1 MCNRFISINAFLA
14 VTFLCLFSCTNSPEM
29 TKKDSNKA
37 FVDSL
42 MSNLSLEDKVGE
54 MTQLTLGMLCDGSG
68 PYSLDE
74 PHTLNEEKLK
84 TAIVDLKIGSILNSG
99 GHSYSPTKWNSLIQ
113 SIQSAAMN
121 EKTSGIPILYGIDAI
136 HGATYTAGSDLCPQ
150 QIGLAATWNTDLVR
164 KIAENAAK
172 DVYESGIPWNF
183 SPVLDLGID
192 PRWPRFWETFGE
204 DPLLTSDMG
213 EAMVLGYQEGPYPIA
228 ATLKHFYGYGM
239 PLSGK
244 DRTPAWIP
252 ERQLR
257 EYFLPPFE
265 RAINAGAKTIMVNS
279 GELNGIPV
287 HVNKKL
293 LHDLLRVE
301 LGFEGVLVTDW
312 EDIKYLVSRHK
323 VAENY
328 RDAVKLA
335 INAGIDMSMVP
346 TDLEFPGILLSL
358 VQDGEISVA
367 RIDESVRRILHL
379 KLALGLFQN
388 SIPKT
393 SAKTSDEG
401 DSKNIALQA
410 AEESI
415 TLLKNDDEILP
426 LDLGSKILV
435 TGPTANSLLAL
446 NGGWSG
452 TWQGDD
458 PAYSN
463 SERPNAA
470 EALIKKYGKDQVINF
485 PLEMDFDGSDIVKIV
500 SEIKLQKPDCAILFL
515 GEMPYTE
522 TPGNIEDLEL
532 FQNQKDLA
540 TALEATGIKT
550 IYVFIE
556 GRPRTF
562 NEIEPLA
569 DGIVMAYLPGDY
581 GGVAL
586 SNVISGEINPT
597 GRLPF
602 TWPKHAS
609 SHIPYFRKHTEDIHT
624 DFSLNAFNPQF
635 HFGYGLSYCEASV
648 DSMSIDKSSYLLD
661 DTIELTVSISNK
673 NDCEATEIIQVYVS
687 DLVASITPSVE
698 RLREYKKVTIGPNE
712 AFDVTIKIP
721 VKNLGFVGIDHSYI
735 IEPGNFK
742 IRINQISK
750 TFDLFE
756 Q

>member
-1 MCNRFISINAFLA
+1 MF
-14 VTFLCLFSCTNSPEM
+14 LFSCNNSGEM
-29 TKKDSNKA
+29 PTKDRSQI
-37 FVDSL
+37 FLDSL
-42 MSNLSLEDKVGE
+42 MRTLSIEDKVGE

-68 PYSLDE
+68 PYTLDE

-84 TAIVDLKIGSILNSG
+84 KAIVDLKIGSILNSG
-99 GHSYSPTKWNSLIQ
+99 GHAYSSSKWNALIQ
-113 SIQSAAMN
+113 GIQDAATK
-121 EKTSGIPILYGIDAI
+121 EKTSGIPVLYGIDAI
-136 HGATYTAGSDLCPQ
+136 HGATYTSDADLSPQ
-150 QIGLAATWNTDLVR
+150 QIGLAATWNTELVR
-164 KIAENAAK
+164 KIAESSAK

-213 EAMVLGYQEGPYPIA
+213 EAMLLGYQEGPYPIA

-265 RAINAGAKTIMVNS
+265 RAINAGAKSIMVNS

-287 HVNKKL
+287 HINKKI
-293 LHDLLRVE
+293 LHDLLRSE

-335 INAGIDMSMVP
+335 IDAGIDMSMVP
-346 TDLEFPGILLSL
+346 TDLEFPGILLDL
-358 VQDGEISVA
+358 IKDGEISEA

-379 KLALGLFQN
+379 KLELGLFEN
-388 SIPKT
+388 PIPTT
-393 SAKTSDEG
+393 SVITSEEPDV
-401 DSKNIALQA
+401 KNYARQA

-415 TLLKNDDEILP
+415 TLLKNESNALP
-426 LDLGSKILV
+426 IGLDRKILV

-458 PAYSN
+458 PNYSN

-470 EALIKKYGKDQVINF
+470 EALIQKFGQDNVINF
-485 PLEMDFDGSDIVKIV
+485 PLEMDFDESDIDKIV
-500 SEIKLQKPDCAILFL
+500 SETRSQKPDYAILFL

-522 TPGNIEDLEL
+522 TPGNIEDLAL

-540 TALEATGIKT
+540 TALKSTGVKI

-569 DGIVMAYLPGDY
+569 DGILMAYLPGDY

-586 SNVISGEINPT
+586 SDIISGDVNPT

-602 TWPKHAS
+602 TWPKNAS

-635 HFGYGLSYCEASV
+635 NFGDGLSYCAASI
-648 DSMSIDKSSYLLD
+648 DSISIDKSSYLID
-661 DTIELTVSISNK
+661 DTIKLTVSISNK
-673 NDCEATEIIQVYVS
+673 SECVATEVIQVYIS

-698 RLREYKKVTIGPNE
+698 RLRHYKKVNIEPNE
-712 AFDVTIKIP
+712 TLDVAMRIP
-721 VKNLGFVGIDHSYI
+721 IRDLGFIGIDNSYI
-735 IEPGNFK
+735 IESGNFK
-742 IRINQISK
+742 IRVNSFAK
-750 TFDLFE
+750 TFDLIK
-756 Q
+756 

>member
-1 MCNRFISINAFLA
+1 MSIRPIHINALLAISILF
-14 VTFLCLFSCTNSPEM
+14 LFSCNNSATIPTKDTNQV
-29 TKKDSNKA
+29 
-37 FVDSL
+37 FLDSL
-42 MSNLSLEDKVGE
+42 MSTLSIEDKVGE
-54 MTQLTLGMLCDGSG
+54 MTQLTLSMLCDGSG
-68 PYSLDE
+68 PYTLDE

-99 GHSYSPTKWNSLIQ
+99 GHSYSSSKWNSLIQ
-113 SIQSAAMN
+113 GIQAAATQ
-121 EKTSGIPILYGIDAI
+121 EKTSGIPVLYGIDAI
-136 HGATYTAGSDLCPQ
+136 HGATYTSGADLSPQ
-150 QIGLAATWNTDLVR
+150 QIGLAATWNTELVR
-164 KIAENAAK
+164 KVAENSAK

-183 SPVLDLGID
+183 SPVLDLGLD

-265 RAINAGAKTIMVNS
+265 RAINAGAKSIMVNS

-287 HVNKKL
+287 HINKKL

-328 RDAVKLA
+328 REAVKLA
-335 INAGIDMSMVP
+335 IDAGIDMSMVP
-346 TDLEFPGILLSL
+346 TDLEFPGILLDL
-358 VQDGEISVA
+358 IKDGEISEA

-379 KLALGLFQN
+379 KLELGLFEN
-388 SIPKT
+388 PIPT
-393 SAKTSDEG
+393 TRAITSD
-401 DSKNIALQA
+401 DVDVKNYTLQA
-410 AEESI
+410 AQESI
-415 TLLKNDDEILP
+415 TLLKNESEALP
-426 LDLGSKILV
+426 IDLDRKILV

-458 PAYSN
+458 SKYSN

-470 EALIKKYGKDQVINF
+470 EALIQKFGQDNVINF
-485 PLEMDFDGSDIVKIV
+485 PLDMDFDESDIEKIV
-500 SEIKLQKPDCAILFL
+500 LETKLQKPDYAILFL

-540 TALEATGIKT
+540 TALKSTGTKI

-562 NEIEPLA
+562 NEIESMA
-569 DGIVMAYLPGDY
+569 DGILMAYLPGDF

-586 SNVISGEINPT
+586 SEIISGEVNPT

-635 HFGYGLSYCEASV
+635 HFGDGLSYCQASI
-648 DSMSIDKSSYLLD
+648 DSITIDKSSYLID
-661 DTIELTVSISNK
+661 DTIELTVSVSNK
-673 NDCEATEIIQVYVS
+673 SDCDATEIIQVYIS

-698 RLREYKKVTIGPNE
+698 RLRHYKKVNIGPNE
-712 AFDVTIKIP
+712 TLDFAMRIP
-721 VKNLGFVGIDHSYI
+721 LKDLGFIGIDNSYV
-735 IEPGNFK
+735 IESGRFK
-742 IRINQISK
+742 IRVNTSSK
-750 TFDLFE
+750 TFDLIK
-756 Q
+756 

>member
-1 MCNRFISINAFLA
+1 MSIRPIYINALLAISILF
-14 VTFLCLFSCTNSPEM
+14 LFSCNNSGTMP
-29 TKKDSNKA
+29 TKEKDQV
-37 FVDSL
+37 FLDSL
-42 MSNLSLEDKVGE
+42 MRTLSIEDKVGE

-68 PYSLDE
+68 PYTLDE

-84 TAIVDLKIGSILNSG
+84 KAIVDLKIGSILNSG
-99 GHSYSPTKWNSLIQ
+99 GHAYSSSKWNALIQ
-113 SIQSAAMN
+113 DIQEAATQ
-121 EKTSGIPILYGIDAI
+121 EKTSGIPVLYGIDAI
-136 HGATYTAGSDLCPQ
+136 HGATYTSGAELSPQ
-150 QIGLAATWNTDLVR
+150 QIGLAATWNTELVR

-183 SPVLDLGID
+183 SPVLDLGLD

-265 RAINAGAKTIMVNS
+265 RAINAGAKSIMVNS

-287 HVNKKL
+287 HINKKL

-335 INAGIDMSMVP
+335 IDAGIDMSMVP
-346 TDLEFPGILLSL
+346 TDLEFPGILLDL
-358 VQDGEISVA
+358 IKEGEISEA

-379 KLALGLFQN
+379 KLELGLFEN
-388 SIPKT
+388 PIPTT
-393 SAKTSDEG
+393 SAIISEEG
-401 DSKNIALQA
+401 DLKNYTLQA
-410 AEESI
+410 AQESI
-415 TLLKNDDEILP
+415 TLLKNKSEILP
-426 LDLGSKILV
+426 IGLDQKILV

-458 PAYSN
+458 PKYSN

-470 EALIKKYGKDQVINF
+470 EALTQKFGQDNVINL
-485 PLEMDFDGSDIVKIV
+485 PLDMDFDDSDIEKIV
-500 SEIKLQKPDCAILFL
+500 SETKLQKPDYAILFL

-522 TPGNIEDLEL
+522 TPGNIEDLAL

-540 TALEATGIKT
+540 TALKSTGIKI

-562 NEIEPLA
+562 NDIEPMA
-569 DGIVMAYLPGDY
+569 DGILMAYLPGDY

-586 SNVISGEINPT
+586 SEIICGDVNPT

-635 HFGYGLSYCEASV
+635 NFGDGLSYCQASI
-648 DSMSIDKSSYLLD
+648 DSITIDKSSYLID
-661 DTIELTVSISNK
+661 ETIELTVSVSNK
-673 NDCEATEIIQVYVS
+673 SECEATEVIQVYIS

-698 RLREYKKVTIGPNE
+698 RLRHYKKINIGPNE
-712 AFDVTIKIP
+712 TLDVAMRIP
-721 VKNLGFVGIDHSYI
+721 LKDLGFIGIDHSYI
-735 IEPGNFK
+735 IESGSFK
-742 IRINQISK
+742 IRVNTSSK
-750 TFDLFE
+750 TFDLIK
-756 Q
+756 

>member
-1 MCNRFISINAFLA
+1 MPTKDRDQVFL
-14 VTFLCLFSCTNSPEM
+14 
-29 TKKDSNKA
+29 
-37 FVDSL
+37 DSL
-42 MSNLSLEDKVGE
+42 MRTLSIEDKVGE

-68 PYSLDE
+68 PYTLDE

-84 TAIVDLKIGSILNSG
+84 KAIVDLKIGSILNSG
-99 GHSYSPTKWNSLIQ
+99 GHAYSSSKWNALIQ
-113 SIQSAAMN
+113 GIQDAATK
-121 EKTSGIPILYGIDAI
+121 EKTSGIPVLYGIDAI
-136 HGATYTAGSDLCPQ
+136 HGATYTSDADLSPQ
-150 QIGLAATWNTDLVR
+150 QIGLAATWNTELVR
-164 KIAENAAK
+164 KIAESSAK

-265 RAINAGAKTIMVNS
+265 RAINAGAKSIMVNS

-287 HVNKKL
+287 HINKKI
-293 LHDLLRVE
+293 LHDLLRSE

-335 INAGIDMSMVP
+335 IDAGIDMSMVP
-346 TDLEFPGILLSL
+346 TDLEFPGILLDL
-358 VQDGEISVA
+358 IKDGEISEA

-379 KLALGLFQN
+379 KLELGLFEN
-388 SIPKT
+388 PIPTT
-393 SAKTSDEG
+393 SAITFEEIDL
-401 DSKNIALQA
+401 KNYTRQA
-410 AEESI
+410 AQESI
-415 TLLKNDDEILP
+415 TLLKNESEALP
-426 LDLGSKILV
+426 IGVDRKILV

-458 PAYSN
+458 PNYSN

-470 EALIKKYGKDQVINF
+470 EALIQKFGQDNVINF
-485 PLEMDFDGSDIVKIV
+485 PLEMDFDESDIDKIV
-500 SEIKLQKPDCAILFL
+500 SETKSQKPDYAILFL

-522 TPGNIEDLEL
+522 TPGNIEDLAL
-532 FQNQKDLA
+532 FQNQKNLA
-540 TALEATGIKT
+540 TALKSTGVKI

-556 GRPRTF
+556 GRPRIF

-569 DGIVMAYLPGDY
+569 DGILMAYLPGDY

-586 SNVISGEINPT
+586 SEIISGDVNPT

-602 TWPKHAS
+602 TWPKNAS

-635 HFGYGLSYCEASV
+635 NFGDGLSYCTSSI
-648 DSMSIDKSSYLLD
+648 DSISIDKSSYLID
-661 DTIELTVSISNK
+661 DTIKLTVSVSNK
-673 NDCEATEIIQVYVS
+673 SDCVATEVIQVYIS

-698 RLREYKKVTIGPNE
+698 RLRQYKKVSIDPNE
-712 AFDVTIKIP
+712 TLDVAMRIPIKD
-721 VKNLGFVGIDHSYI
+721 LGFIGIDNSYI
-735 IEPGNFK
+735 IESGNFK
-742 IRINQISK
+742 IRVNTFSK
-750 TFDLFE
+750 TFDLIK
-756 Q
+756 

>member
-1 MCNRFISINAFLA
+1 MPTKDRDQVFL
-14 VTFLCLFSCTNSPEM
+14 
-29 TKKDSNKA
+29 
-37 FVDSL
+37 DSL
-42 MSNLSLEDKVGE
+42 MRTLSIEDKVGE

-68 PYSLDE
+68 PYTLDE
-74 PHTLNEEKLK
+74 PHTLNDEKLK
-84 TAIVDLKIGSILNSG
+84 KAIVDLKIGSILNSG
-99 GHSYSPTKWNSLIQ
+99 GHAYSSSKWNALIQ
-113 SIQSAAMN
+113 GIQDAATK
-121 EKTSGIPILYGIDAI
+121 EKTSGIPVLYGIDAI
-136 HGATYTAGSDLCPQ
+136 HGATYTSDADLSPQ
-150 QIGLAATWNTDLVR
+150 QIGLAATWNTELVR
-164 KIAENAAK
+164 KIAESSAK

-265 RAINAGAKTIMVNS
+265 RAINAGAKSIMVNS

-287 HVNKKL
+287 HINKKI
-293 LHDLLRVE
+293 LHDLLRSE

-335 INAGIDMSMVP
+335 IDAGIDMSMVP
-346 TDLEFPGILLSL
+346 TDLEFPGILLDL
-358 VQDGEISVA
+358 IKDGEISEA

-379 KLALGLFQN
+379 KLELGLFEN
-388 SIPKT
+388 PIPTT
-393 SAKTSDEG
+393 SAITFEEIDL
-401 DSKNIALQA
+401 KNYTRQA
-410 AEESI
+410 AQESI
-415 TLLKNDDEILP
+415 TLLKNESEALP
-426 LDLGSKILV
+426 IGVDRKILV

-458 PAYSN
+458 PNYSN

-470 EALIKKYGKDQVINF
+470 EALIQKFGQDNVINF
-485 PLEMDFDGSDIVKIV
+485 PLEMDFDESDIDKIV
-500 SEIKLQKPDCAILFL
+500 SETKSQKPDYAILFL

-522 TPGNIEDLEL
+522 TPGNIEDLAL
-532 FQNQKDLA
+532 FQNQKNLA
-540 TALEATGIKT
+540 TALKSTGVKI

-556 GRPRTF
+556 GRPRIF

-569 DGIVMAYLPGDY
+569 DGILMAYLPGDY

-586 SNVISGEINPT
+586 SEIISGDVNPT

-602 TWPKHAS
+602 TWPKNAS

-635 HFGYGLSYCEASV
+635 NFGDGLSYCTASI
-648 DSMSIDKSSYLLD
+648 DSISIDKSSYLID
-661 DTIELTVSISNK
+661 DTIKLTVSVSNK
-673 NDCEATEIIQVYVS
+673 SDCVATEVIQVYIS

-698 RLREYKKVTIGPNE
+698 RLRQYKKVSIDPNE
-712 AFDVTIKIP
+712 TLDVAMRIPIKD
-721 VKNLGFVGIDHSYI
+721 LGFIGIDNSYI
-735 IEPGNFK
+735 IESGNFK
-742 IRINQISK
+742 IRVNTFSK
-750 TFDLFE
+750 TFDLIK
-756 Q
+756 

>member
-1 MCNRFISINAFLA
+1 MSIRPIYINALLAISILF
-14 VTFLCLFSCTNSPEM
+14 LFSCNNSATIPTKDTNQV
-29 TKKDSNKA
+29 
-37 FVDSL
+37 FLDSL
-42 MSNLSLEDKVGE
+42 MRTLSIEDKVGE
-54 MTQLTLGMLCDGSG
+54 MTQLTLSMLCDGSG
-68 PYSLDE
+68 PYTLDE

-99 GHSYSPTKWNSLIQ
+99 GHSYSSSKWNSLIQ
-113 SIQSAAMN
+113 GIQAAATQ
-121 EKTSGIPILYGIDAI
+121 EKTSGIPVLYGIDAI
-136 HGATYTAGSDLCPQ
+136 HGATYTSGADLSPQ
-150 QIGLAATWNTDLVR
+150 QIGLAATWNTELVR
-164 KIAENAAK
+164 KVAENSAK

-183 SPVLDLGID
+183 SPVLDLGLD

-265 RAINAGAKTIMVNS
+265 RAINAGAKSIMVNS

-287 HVNKKL
+287 HINKKL

-328 RDAVKLA
+328 REAVKLA
-335 INAGIDMSMVP
+335 IEAGIDMSMVP
-346 TDLEFPGILLSL
+346 TDLEFPGILLDL
-358 VQDGEISVA
+358 IKDGEISEA

-379 KLALGLFQN
+379 KLELGLFEN
-388 SIPKT
+388 PIPTTRAFT
-393 SAKTSDEG
+393 SEEG
-401 DSKNIALQA
+401 DVKNYTLQA
-410 AEESI
+410 AQESI
-415 TLLKNDDEILP
+415 TLLKNESEALP
-426 LDLGSKILV
+426 IDLDRKILV

-458 PAYSN
+458 PKYSN

-470 EALIKKYGKDQVINF
+470 EALIQKFGQDNVINF
-485 PLEMDFDGSDIVKIV
+485 PLDMDFDESDIEKIV
-500 SEIKLQKPDCAILFL
+500 LETKLQKPDYAILFL

-540 TALEATGIKT
+540 TALKSTGIKI

-562 NEIEPLA
+562 NEIESMA
-569 DGIVMAYLPGDY
+569 DGILMAYLPGDY

-586 SNVISGEINPT
+586 SEIISGEVNPT

-635 HFGYGLSYCEASV
+635 NFGDGLSYCQASI
-648 DSMSIDKSSYLLD
+648 DSITIDKSSYLID
-661 DTIELTVSISNK
+661 DTIELTVSVSNK
-673 NDCEATEIIQVYVS
+673 SDCDATEVIQVYIS

-698 RLREYKKVTIGPNE
+698 RLRHYKKVNIGPNE
-712 AFDVTIKIP
+712 TLEFAMRIP
-721 VKNLGFVGIDHSYI
+721 LKDLGFIGIDNSYV
-735 IEPGNFK
+735 IESGRFK
-742 IRINQISK
+742 IRVNTSSK
-750 TFDLFE
+750 TFDLIK
-756 Q
+756 

>member
-1 MCNRFISINAFLA
+1 MSIRPIYINALLAISILF
-14 VTFLCLFSCTNSPEM
+14 LFSCNNSGTMP
-29 TKKDSNKA
+29 TKEKDQV
-37 FVDSL
+37 FLDSL
-42 MSNLSLEDKVGE
+42 MRTLSIEDKVGE

-68 PYSLDE
+68 PYTLDE

-84 TAIVDLKIGSILNSG
+84 KAIVDLKIGSILNSG
-99 GHSYSPTKWNSLIQ
+99 GHAYSSSKWNALIQ
-113 SIQSAAMN
+113 DIQEAATQ
-121 EKTSGIPILYGIDAI
+121 EKTSGIPVLYGIDAI
-136 HGATYTAGSDLCPQ
+136 HGATYTSGAELSPQ
-150 QIGLAATWNTDLVR
+150 QIGLAATWNTELVR

-183 SPVLDLGID
+183 SPVLDLGLD

-265 RAINAGAKTIMVNS
+265 RAINAGAKSIMVNS

-287 HVNKKL
+287 HINKKL

-335 INAGIDMSMVP
+335 IDAGIDMSMVP
-346 TDLEFPGILLSL
+346 TDLEFPGILLDL
-358 VQDGEISVA
+358 IKEGEISEA

-379 KLALGLFQN
+379 KLELGLFENPIPTN
-388 SIPKT
+388 SAII
-393 SAKTSDEG
+393 SEEG
-401 DSKNIALQA
+401 DLKNYTLQA
-410 AEESI
+410 AQESI
-415 TLLKNDDEILP
+415 TLLKNKSEILP
-426 LDLGSKILV
+426 IGLDQKILV

-458 PAYSN
+458 PKYSN

-470 EALIKKYGKDQVINF
+470 EALTQKFGQDNVINL
-485 PLEMDFDGSDIVKIV
+485 PLDMDFDDSDIEKIV
-500 SEIKLQKPDCAILFL
+500 SETKLQKPDYAILFL

-522 TPGNIEDLEL
+522 TPGNIEDLAL

-540 TALEATGIKT
+540 TALKSTGIKI

-562 NEIEPLA
+562 NDIEPMA
-569 DGIVMAYLPGDY
+569 DGILMAYLPGDY

-586 SNVISGEINPT
+586 SEIICGDVNPT

-635 HFGYGLSYCEASV
+635 NFGDGLSYCQASI
-648 DSMSIDKSSYLLD
+648 DSITIDKSSYLID
-661 DTIELTVSISNK
+661 ETIELTVSVSNK
-673 NDCEATEIIQVYVS
+673 SECEATEVIQVYIS

-698 RLREYKKVTIGPNE
+698 RLRHYKKINIGPNE
-712 AFDVTIKIP
+712 TLDVAMRIP
-721 VKNLGFVGIDHSYI
+721 LKDLGFIGIDNSYI
-735 IEPGNFK
+735 IEAGSFK
-742 IRINQISK
+742 MRVNTISK
-750 TFDLFE
+750 TFDLIK
-756 Q
+756 

>member
-1 MCNRFISINAFLA
+1 MSLRPICINALLA
-14 VTFLCLFSCTNSPEM
+14 LSILFLFSCNNSATIPTKDTNQV
-29 TKKDSNKA
+29 
-37 FVDSL
+37 FLDSL
-42 MSNLSLEDKVGE
+42 MRTLSLEDKVGE

-68 PYSLDE
+68 PYTLDE

-99 GHSYSPTKWNSLIQ
+99 GHAYSSSKWNSLIQ
-113 SIQSAAMN
+113 GIQVAATQG
-121 EKTSGIPILYGIDAI
+121 KTSGIPVLYGIDAI
-136 HGATYTAGSDLCPQ
+136 HGATYTSGAELSPQ
-150 QIGLAATWNTDLVR
+150 QIGLAATWNTELVR
-164 KIAENAAK
+164 KISENAAK
-172 DVYESGIPWNF
+172 DVYESAIPWNF
-183 SPVLDLGID
+183 SPVLDLGLD

-265 RAINAGAKTIMVNS
+265 RAIKAGAKSIMVNS

-287 HVNKKL
+287 HINKKL

-301 LGFEGVLVTDW
+301 LGFDGVLVTDW

-335 INAGIDMSMVP
+335 VDAGIDMSMVP
-346 TDLEFPGILLSL
+346 TDLEFPGILLDL
-358 VQDGEISVA
+358 IKDGEISEA
-367 RIDESVRRILHL
+367 RIDESVRRILQL
-379 KLALGLFQN
+379 KLELGLFEN
-388 SIPKT
+388 PIPKT
-393 SAKTSDEG
+393 SDFTSEEG
-401 DSKNIALQA
+401 DGKNYTRQA
-410 AEESI
+410 AQESI
-415 TLLKNDDEILP
+415 TLLKNESQALP
-426 LDLGSKILV
+426 IDLDRKILV

-458 PAYSN
+458 PKYSN

-470 EALIKKYGKDQVINF
+470 EALIQKFGQDNVINF
-485 PLEMDFDGSDIVKIV
+485 PLDMDFDASDIEKVV
-500 SEIKLQKPDCAILFL
+500 FETKLQNPDYAILFL

-522 TPGNIEDLEL
+522 TPGNIEDLAL

-540 TALEATGIKT
+540 TALKSTGLKI

-562 NEIEPLA
+562 NDIESMA
-569 DGIVMAYLPGDY
+569 DGILMAYLPGDY

-586 SNVISGEINPT
+586 SEIISGDINPT

-635 HFGYGLSYCEASV
+635 NFGHGLSYCTASV
-648 DSMSIDKSSYLLD
+648 DSIKIDKSSYLID
-661 DTIELTVSISNK
+661 DTIELTVSVSNK
-673 NDCEATEIIQVYVS
+673 SECDATEVIQVYIS

-698 RLREYKKVTIGPNE
+698 RLRQYKKINIGPNE
-712 AFDVTIKIP
+712 TLDVAMRIP
-721 VKNLGFVGIDHSYI
+721 LKDLGFIGPDNAYI
-735 IEPGNFK
+735 IESGRFK
-742 IRINQISK
+742 IRVNTSSK
-750 TFDLFE
+750 TFDLIK
-756 Q
+756 

>member
-1 MCNRFISINAFLA
+1 MSIRFICIYAFLA
-14 VTFLCLFSCTNSPEM
+14 TSIMFLFSCNNSGEIP
-29 TKKDSNKA
+29 TKDRSQI
-37 FVDSL
+37 FLDSL
-42 MSNLSLEDKVGE
+42 MRTLSIEDKVGE

-68 PYSLDE
+68 PYTLDE
-74 PHTLNEEKLK
+74 PHTLNEDKLK
-84 TAIVDLKIGSILNSG
+84 KAIVDLKIGSILNSG
-99 GHSYSPTKWNSLIQ
+99 GHAYSSSKWNTLIEG
-113 SIQSAAMN
+113 IQAAATQK
-121 EKTSGIPILYGIDAI
+121 KTSGIPVLYGIDAI
-136 HGATYTAGSDLCPQ
+136 HGATYTSGAELSPQ
-150 QIGLAATWNTDLVR
+150 QIGLAATWNTELVR
-164 KIAENAAK
+164 KIAENSAK
-172 DVYESGIPWNF
+172 DVFESGIPWNF
-183 SPVLDLGID
+183 SPVLDLGLD

-265 RAINAGAKTIMVNS
+265 RAINAGAKSIMVNS

-287 HVNKKL
+287 HINKKL
-293 LHDLLRVE
+293 LHDLLRLE

-335 INAGIDMSMVP
+335 IDAGIDMSMVP
-346 TDLEFPGILLSL
+346 TDLEFPEILLDL
-358 VQDGEISVA
+358 IKDGEISEA

-379 KLALGLFQN
+379 KLELGLFEN
-388 SIPKT
+388 PIPTT
-393 SAKTSDEG
+393 SVITSEEPDV
-401 DSKNIALQA
+401 KNYTRQA

-415 TLLKNDDEILP
+415 TLLKNESDALP
-426 LDLGSKILV
+426 IGLDRKILV

-458 PAYSN
+458 PKYSN

-470 EALIKKYGKDQVINF
+470 EALIQKFGQDNVINF
-485 PLEMDFDGSDIVKIV
+485 PLEMDFDESDINKIV
-500 SEIKLQKPDCAILFL
+500 SETRSQKPDYAILFL

-522 TPGNIEDLEL
+522 TPGNIEDLTL

-540 TALEATGIKT
+540 TALKSTGIKI

-556 GRPRTF
+556 GRPRIF

-569 DGIVMAYLPGDY
+569 DGILMAYLPGDY

-586 SNVISGEINPT
+586 SEIISGDVNPT

-602 TWPKHAS
+602 TWPKNAS

-635 HFGYGLSYCEASV
+635 NFGDGLSYCAASI
-648 DSMSIDKSSYLLD
+648 DSISIDKSSYLAD
-661 DTIELTVSISNK
+661 ETINLTVSLSNK
-673 NDCEATEIIQVYVS
+673 SECVATEVIQVYIS

-698 RLREYKKVTIGPNE
+698 RLRQYKKINIGPNE
-712 AFDVTIKIP
+712 TLDVAMRIP
-721 VKNLGFVGIDHSYI
+721 LKDLGFIGPDNAYI
-735 IEPGNFK
+735 IESGRFK
-742 IRINQISK
+742 IRVNTSSK
-750 TFDLFE
+750 TFDLIK
-756 Q
+756 

>member
-1 MCNRFISINAFLA
+1 MSIRPIYINALLAISILF
-14 VTFLCLFSCTNSPEM
+14 LFSCNNSATIPTKDTNQV
-29 TKKDSNKA
+29 
-37 FVDSL
+37 FLDSL
-42 MSNLSLEDKVGE
+42 MSTLSIEDKVGE

-68 PYSLDE
+68 PYTLDE

-99 GHSYSPTKWNSLIQ
+99 GHSYSSSKWNSLIQ
-113 SIQSAAMN
+113 GIQAAATQ
-121 EKTSGIPILYGIDAI
+121 EKTSGIPVLYGIDAI
-136 HGATYTAGSDLCPQ
+136 HGATYTSGADLSPQ
-150 QIGLAATWNTDLVR
+150 QIGLAATWNTELVR
-164 KIAENAAK
+164 KVAENSAK

-183 SPVLDLGID
+183 SPVLDLGLD

-265 RAINAGAKTIMVNS
+265 RAINAGAKSIMVNS

-287 HVNKKL
+287 HINKKL

-328 RDAVKLA
+328 REAVKLA
-335 INAGIDMSMVP
+335 IDAGIDMSMVP
-346 TDLEFPGILLSL
+346 TDLEFPGILLDL
-358 VQDGEISVA
+358 IKDGEISEA

-379 KLALGLFQN
+379 KLELGLFEN
-388 SIPKT
+388 PIPTT
-393 SAKTSDEG
+393 SAFTSDEG
-401 DSKNIALQA
+401 DVKNYTLQA
-410 AEESI
+410 AQESI
-415 TLLKNDDEILP
+415 TLLKNESEALP
-426 LDLGSKILV
+426 IDLDRKILV

-458 PAYSN
+458 PKYSN

-470 EALIKKYGKDQVINF
+470 EALIQKFGQDNVINF
-485 PLEMDFDGSDIVKIV
+485 PLDMDFDESDIEKIV
-500 SEIKLQKPDCAILFL
+500 LETKLQKPDYAILFL

-540 TALEATGIKT
+540 TALKSTGTKI

-562 NEIEPLA
+562 NEIESMA
-569 DGIVMAYLPGDY
+569 DGILMAYLPGDF

-586 SNVISGEINPT
+586 SEIISGEVNPT

-635 HFGYGLSYCEASV
+635 HFGDGLSYCQASI
-648 DSMSIDKSSYLLD
+648 DSITIDKSSYLID
-661 DTIELTVSISNK
+661 DTIELTVSVSNK
-673 NDCEATEIIQVYVS
+673 SDCDATEIIQVYIS

-698 RLREYKKVTIGPNE
+698 RLRHYKKVNIGPNE
-712 AFDVTIKIP
+712 TLEFAMRIP
-721 VKNLGFVGIDHSYI
+721 LKDLGFIGIDNSYV
-735 IEPGNFK
+735 IESGRFK
-742 IRINQISK
+742 IRVNTSSK
-750 TFDLFE
+750 TFDLIK
-756 Q
+756 

>member
-1 MCNRFISINAFLA
+1 MSIRPIHINALLAISILF
-14 VTFLCLFSCTNSPEM
+14 LFSCNNSATIPTKDTNQV
-29 TKKDSNKA
+29 
-37 FVDSL
+37 FLDSL
-42 MSNLSLEDKVGE
+42 MSTLSIEDKVGE

-68 PYSLDE
+68 PYTLDE

-99 GHSYSPTKWNSLIQ
+99 GHSYSSSKWNSLIQ
-113 SIQSAAMN
+113 DIQAAATQ
-121 EKTSGIPILYGIDAI
+121 EKTSGIPVLYGIDAI
-136 HGATYTAGSDLCPQ
+136 HGATYTSGADLSPQ
-150 QIGLAATWNTDLVR
+150 QIGLAATWNTELVR
-164 KIAENAAK
+164 KVAENSAK

-183 SPVLDLGID
+183 SPVLDLGLD

-213 EAMVLGYQEGPYPIA
+213 EAMLLGYQEGPYPIA

-265 RAINAGAKTIMVNS
+265 RAINAGAKSIMVNS

-287 HVNKKL
+287 HINKKL

-328 RDAVKLA
+328 REAVKLA
-335 INAGIDMSMVP
+335 IDAGIDMSMVP
-346 TDLEFPGILLSL
+346 TDLEFPGILLDL
-358 VQDGEISVA
+358 IKDGEISEA

-379 KLALGLFQN
+379 KLELGLFEN
-388 SIPKT
+388 PIPT
-393 SAKTSDEG
+393 TRAITSD
-401 DSKNIALQA
+401 DVDVKNYTLQA
-410 AEESI
+410 AQESI
-415 TLLKNDDEILP
+415 TLLKNESEALP
-426 LDLGSKILV
+426 IDLDRKILV

-458 PAYSN
+458 SKYSN

-470 EALIKKYGKDQVINF
+470 EALIQKFGQDNVINL
-485 PLEMDFDGSDIVKIV
+485 PLDMDFDESDIEKIV
-500 SEIKLQKPDCAILFL
+500 LETKLQKPDYAILFL

-540 TALEATGIKT
+540 TALKSTGTKI

-562 NEIEPLA
+562 NEIESMA
-569 DGIVMAYLPGDY
+569 DGILMAYLPGDY

-586 SNVISGEINPT
+586 SEIISGEVNPT

-635 HFGYGLSYCEASV
+635 HFGDGLSYCQASI
-648 DSMSIDKSSYLLD
+648 DSITIDKSSYLID
-661 DTIELTVSISNK
+661 DTIELTVSVSNK
-673 NDCEATEIIQVYVS
+673 SDCDATEIIQVYIS

-698 RLREYKKVTIGPNE
+698 RLRHYKKVNIGPNE
-712 AFDVTIKIP
+712 TLDFAMRIP
-721 VKNLGFVGIDHSYI
+721 LKNLGFIGIDNSYV
-735 IEPGNFK
+735 IESGRFK
-742 IRINQISK
+742 IRVNTSSK
-750 TFDLFE
+750 TFDLIK
-756 Q
+756 

>member
-1 MCNRFISINAFLA
+1 MSNRFICINAFLA
-14 VTFLCLFSCTNSPEM
+14 ITILFLFSCSNSSTN
-29 TKKDSNKA
+29 TKKDLDTI
-37 FVDSL
+37 FLDSL
-42 MSNLSLEDKVGE
+42 MSTLSLEDKVGE

-68 PYSLDE
+68 PYTLDE

-99 GHSYSPTKWNSLIQ
+99 GHAYAPLKWNTLIEG
-113 SIQSAAMN
+113 IQAAATQ
-121 EKTSGIPILYGIDAI
+121 EKTSGIPVLYGIDAI
-136 HGATYTAGSDLCPQ
+136 HGATYTSGAELSPQ
-150 QIGLAATWNTDLVR
+150 QIGLAATWNTELVR

-183 SPVLDLGID
+183 SPVLDLGLD

-265 RAINAGAKTIMVNS
+265 RAINAGAKSIMVNS

-287 HVNKKL
+287 HINKKL

-335 INAGIDMSMVP
+335 IDAGIDMSMVP
-346 TDLEFPGILLSL
+346 TDLEFPGILLDL
-358 VQDGEISVA
+358 IKEGEISEA

-379 KLALGLFQN
+379 KLELGLFEN
-388 SIPKT
+388 PIPTT
-393 SAKTSDEG
+393 SAIISEEG
-401 DSKNIALQA
+401 DLKNYTRQA
-410 AEESI
+410 AQESI
-415 TLLKNDDEILP
+415 TLLKNESEILP
-426 LDLGSKILV
+426 IGLDQKILV

-458 PAYSN
+458 PKYSN

-470 EALIKKYGKDQVINF
+470 EALIQKFGQDNVINF
-485 PLEMDFDGSDIVKIV
+485 PLDMDFDASDINKIV
-500 SEIKLQKPDCAILFL
+500 SETKLQKPDYAILFL

-540 TALEATGIKT
+540 TALKSTGIKI

-562 NEIEPLA
+562 NDIEPLA
-569 DGIVMAYLPGDY
+569 DGILMAYLPGDY
-581 GGVAL
+581 GGVTL
-586 SNVISGEINPT
+586 SEIICGDVNPS

-635 HFGYGLSYCEASV
+635 NFGDGLSYCAASI
-648 DSMSIDKSSYLLD
+648 DSISIDKSSYLID
-661 DTIELTVSISNK
+661 DTIELTVSVSNK
-673 NDCEATEIIQVYVS
+673 SECDATEVIQVYIS

-698 RLREYKKVTIGPNE
+698 RLRHYKKINIGPNE
-712 AFDVTIKIP
+712 TLDVAMRIP
-721 VKNLGFVGIDHSYI
+721 LKDLGFIGIDNSYI
-735 IEPGNFK
+735 IEAGSFK
-742 IRINQISK
+742 MRVNTISK
-750 TFDLFE
+750 TFDLIK
-756 Q
+756 

>member
-1 MCNRFISINAFLA
+1 MSIRPIYINALLAISILF
-14 VTFLCLFSCTNSPEM
+14 LFSCNNSAKIPTKDTNQV
-29 TKKDSNKA
+29 
-37 FVDSL
+37 FLDSL
-42 MSNLSLEDKVGE
+42 MSTLSIEDKVGE

-68 PYSLDE
+68 PYTLDE

-99 GHSYSPTKWNSLIQ
+99 GHSYSSSKWNSLIQ
-113 SIQSAAMN
+113 GIQAAATQ
-121 EKTSGIPILYGIDAI
+121 EKTSGIPVLYGIDAI
-136 HGATYTAGSDLCPQ
+136 HGATYTSGADLSPQ
-150 QIGLAATWNTDLVR
+150 QIGLAATWNTELVR
-164 KIAENAAK
+164 KVAENSAK

-183 SPVLDLGID
+183 SPVLDLGLD

-213 EAMVLGYQEGPYPIA
+213 EAMLLGYQEGPYPIA

-265 RAINAGAKTIMVNS
+265 RAINAGAKSIMVNS

-287 HVNKKL
+287 HINKKL

-301 LGFEGVLVTDW
+301 LGFEGVVVTDW

-328 RDAVKLA
+328 REAVKLA
-335 INAGIDMSMVP
+335 IDAGIDMSMVP
-346 TDLEFPGILLSL
+346 TDLEFPGILLDL
-358 VQDGEISVA
+358 IKDGEISEA

-379 KLALGLFQN
+379 KLELGLFEN
-388 SIPKT
+388 PIPTTRAFT
-393 SAKTSDEG
+393 SEEG
-401 DSKNIALQA
+401 DVKNYTLQA
-410 AEESI
+410 AQESI
-415 TLLKNDDEILP
+415 TLLKNESEALP
-426 LDLGSKILV
+426 IDLDQKILV

-458 PAYSN
+458 SKYSN

-470 EALIKKYGKDQVINF
+470 EALIQKFGQDNVINF
-485 PLEMDFDGSDIVKIV
+485 PLDMDFDESDIEKIV
-500 SEIKLQKPDCAILFL
+500 LETKLQKPDYAILFL

-522 TPGNIEDLEL
+522 TPGNIEDLAL

-540 TALEATGIKT
+540 TALKSTGIKI

-562 NEIEPLA
+562 NEIESMA
-569 DGIVMAYLPGDY
+569 DGILMAYLPGDF

-586 SNVISGEINPT
+586 SEIISGEVNPT

-635 HFGYGLSYCEASV
+635 HFGEGLSYCQASI
-648 DSMSIDKSSYLLD
+648 DSIAIDKSSYLID
-661 DTIELTVSISNK
+661 DTIELTVSVSNK
-673 NDCEATEIIQVYVS
+673 SDCDATEIIQVYIS

-698 RLREYKKVTIGPNE
+698 RLRHYKKVNIGPNE
-712 AFDVTIKIP
+712 TLDFAMRIP
-721 VKNLGFVGIDHSYI
+721 LKDLGFIGIDNSYV
-735 IEPGNFK
+735 IESGRFK
-742 IRINQISK
+742 IRVNTSSK
-750 TFDLFE
+750 TFDLIK
-756 Q
+756 

>member
-1 MCNRFISINAFLA
+1 MSIRPIYINALLAISILF
-14 VTFLCLFSCTNSPEM
+14 LFSCNNSATIPTKDTNQV
-29 TKKDSNKA
+29 
-37 FVDSL
+37 FLDSL
-42 MSNLSLEDKVGE
+42 MRTLSIEDKVGE
-54 MTQLTLGMLCDGSG
+54 MTQLTLSMLCDGSG
-68 PYSLDE
+68 PYTLDE

-99 GHSYSPTKWNSLIQ
+99 GHSYSSSKWNSLIQ
-113 SIQSAAMN
+113 GIQAAATQ
-121 EKTSGIPILYGIDAI
+121 EKTSGIPVLYGIDAI
-136 HGATYTAGSDLCPQ
+136 HGATYTSGADLSPQ
-150 QIGLAATWNTDLVR
+150 QIGLAATWNTELVR
-164 KIAENAAK
+164 KVAENSAK

-183 SPVLDLGID
+183 SPVLDLGLD

-265 RAINAGAKTIMVNS
+265 RAINAGAKSIMVNS

-287 HVNKKL
+287 HINKKL

-328 RDAVKLA
+328 REAVKLA
-335 INAGIDMSMVP
+335 IDAGIDMSMVP
-346 TDLEFPGILLSL
+346 TDLEFPGILLDL
-358 VQDGEISVA
+358 IKDGEISEA

-379 KLALGLFQN
+379 KLELGLFEN
-388 SIPKT
+388 PIPTTRAFT
-393 SAKTSDEG
+393 SEEG
-401 DSKNIALQA
+401 DVKNYTLQA
-410 AEESI
+410 AQESI
-415 TLLKNDDEILP
+415 TLLKNESEALP
-426 LDLGSKILV
+426 IDLDRKILV

-458 PAYSN
+458 PKYSN

-470 EALIKKYGKDQVINF
+470 EALIQKFGQDNVINF
-485 PLEMDFDGSDIVKIV
+485 PLDMDFDESDIEKIV
-500 SEIKLQKPDCAILFL
+500 LETKLQKPDYAILFL

-522 TPGNIEDLEL
+522 TPGNIEDLAL

-540 TALEATGIKT
+540 TALKSIGIKI

-562 NEIEPLA
+562 NDIESMA
-569 DGIVMAYLPGDY
+569 DGILMAYLPGDY

-586 SNVISGEINPT
+586 SEIISGEVNPT

-635 HFGYGLSYCEASV
+635 NFGDGLSYCQASI
-648 DSMSIDKSSYLLD
+648 DSITIDKSSYLID
-661 DTIELTVSISNK
+661 DTIELTVSVSNK
-673 NDCEATEIIQVYVS
+673 NDCDATEVIQVYIS

-698 RLREYKKVTIGPNE
+698 RLRHYKKVNIGPNE
-712 AFDVTIKIP
+712 TLDFAMRIP
-721 VKNLGFVGIDHSYI
+721 LKDLGFIGIDNSYV
-735 IEPGNFK
+735 IESGRFK
-742 IRINQISK
+742 IRVNTSSK
-750 TFDLFE
+750 TFDLIK
-756 Q
+756 

>member
-1 MCNRFISINAFLA
+1 MF
-14 VTFLCLFSCTNSPEM
+14 LFSCNNSGTMP
-29 TKKDSNKA
+29 TKERDQI
-37 FVDSL
+37 FLDSL
-42 MSNLSLEDKVGE
+42 MRTLSIEDKVGE

-68 PYSLDE
+68 PYTLDE

-84 TAIVDLKIGSILNSG
+84 KAIVDLKIGSILNSG
-99 GHSYSPTKWNSLIQ
+99 GHAYAPVKWNTLIEG
-113 SIQSAAMN
+113 IQAAATQ
-121 EKTSGIPILYGIDAI
+121 EKTSGIPVLYGIDAI
-136 HGATYTAGSDLCPQ
+136 HGATYTSGAELSPQ
-150 QIGLAATWNTDLVR
+150 QIGLAATWNTELVR

-183 SPVLDLGID
+183 SPVLDLGLD

-265 RAINAGAKTIMVNS
+265 RAINAGAKSIMVNS

-287 HVNKKL
+287 HINKKL

-335 INAGIDMSMVP
+335 IDAGIDMSMVP
-346 TDLEFPGILLSL
+346 TDLEFPGILLDL
-358 VQDGEISVA
+358 IKEGEISEA

-379 KLALGLFQN
+379 KLELGLFEN
-388 SIPKT
+388 PIPTT
-393 SAKTSDEG
+393 SAIISEEG
-401 DSKNIALQA
+401 DLKNYTRQA
-410 AEESI
+410 AQESI
-415 TLLKNDDEILP
+415 TLLKNESEILP
-426 LDLGSKILV
+426 IGLDQKILV

-458 PAYSN
+458 PKYSN

-470 EALIKKYGKDQVINF
+470 EALIQKFGQDNVINF
-485 PLEMDFDGSDIVKIV
+485 PLDMDFDASDINKIV
-500 SEIKLQKPDCAILFL
+500 SETKLQKPDYAILFL

-540 TALEATGIKT
+540 TALKSTGIKI

-562 NEIEPLA
+562 NDIEPLA
-569 DGIVMAYLPGDY
+569 DGILMAYLPGDY

-586 SNVISGEINPT
+586 SEIICGDVNPS

-635 HFGYGLSYCEASV
+635 NFGDGLSYCAASI
-648 DSMSIDKSSYLLD
+648 DSISIDKSSYLID
-661 DTIELTVSISNK
+661 DTIELTVSVSNK
-673 NDCEATEIIQVYVS
+673 SECDATEVIQVYIS

-698 RLREYKKVTIGPNE
+698 RLRHYKKINIGPNE
-712 AFDVTIKIP
+712 TLDVAMRIP
-721 VKNLGFVGIDHSYI
+721 LKDLGFIGIDNSYI
-735 IEPGNFK
+735 IEAGSFK
-742 IRINQISK
+742 MRVNTISK
-750 TFDLFE
+750 TFDLIK
-756 Q
+756 

>member
-1 MCNRFISINAFLA
+1 MSIRFIYTNLLLVIYILF
-14 VTFLCLFSCTNSPEM
+14 LFSCNNGSTLPA
-29 TKKDSNKA
+29 KDSNKV
-37 FVDSL
+37 FLDSL
-42 MSNLSLEDKVGE
+42 MSTLSIEDKVGE
-54 MTQLTLGMLCDGSG
+54 MTQLTLGMLCDGNG
-68 PYSLDE
+68 PYTLDE

-99 GHSYSPTKWNSLIQ
+99 GHSYSSLKWNNFIQ
-113 SIQSAAMN
+113 SIQAAAIH
-121 EKTSGIPILYGIDAI
+121 KKASGIPVLYGIDAI
-136 HGATYTAGSDLCPQ
+136 HGATYTSGSDLCPQ
-150 QIGLAATWNTDLVR
+150 QIGLAATWNIELVR
-164 KIAENAAK
+164 KIAENSAR

-228 ATLKHFYGYGM
+228 STLKHFYGYSM

-287 HVNKKL
+287 HVNKKI

-301 LGFEGVLVTDW
+301 LGFEGVILTDW

-323 VAENY
+323 VAKNY
-328 RDAVKLA
+328 RNAVKLA
-335 INAGIDMSMVP
+335 IDAGIDMSMVP
-346 TDLEFPGILLSL
+346 TDLEFPGILLDL
-358 VQDGEISVA
+358 INEGEISEA
-367 RIDESVRRILHL
+367 RIDESVRRILKL
-379 KLALGLFQN
+379 KLELGLFKEP
-388 SIPKT
+388 IPKT
-393 SAKTSDEG
+393 SAFISEEG
-401 DSKNIALQA
+401 DDNNYTLQA

-415 TLLKNDDEILP
+415 TLLKNESEVLP
-426 LDLGSKILV
+426 VDLDSKILV

-458 PAYSN
+458 PKYSN
-463 SERPNAA
+463 SERPNVA
-470 EALIKKYGKDQVINF
+470 EALIQKFGKDHVINF
-485 PLEMDFDGSDIVKIV
+485 PLEMDFDESDIEKIV
-500 SEIKLQKPDCAILFL
+500 SETKSQKPDYAILFL

-540 TALEATGIKT
+540 TALNSTGIKI

-562 NEIEPLA
+562 NDIEPIA
-569 DGIVMAYLPGDY
+569 DGILMAYLPGDY

-586 SNVISGEINPT
+586 AEIISGEVNPT

-635 HFGYGLSYCEASV
+635 NFGFGLSYCQASI
-648 DSMSIDKSSYLLD
+648 DSITIDKSSYLID
-661 DTIELTVSISNK
+661 DTIELTVSVSNK
-673 NDCEATEIIQVYVS
+673 NDCDATEIIQVYIS
-687 DLVASITPSVE
+687 DIVASITPSVE
-698 RLREYKKVTIGPNE
+698 RLRQYKRVNIGPNE
-712 AFDVTIKIP
+712 TLDITMRIP
-721 VKNLGFVGIDHSYI
+721 LKHLGFIGIDNSYI
-735 IEPGNFK
+735 LESGSFK
-742 IRINQISK
+742 IRVNKLSK
-750 TFDLFE
+750 TFDLIK
-756 Q
+756 

>member
-1 MCNRFISINAFLA
+1 MSLRPICINALLA
-14 VTFLCLFSCTNSPEM
+14 LSILFLFSCNNSATIPTKDTNQV
-29 TKKDSNKA
+29 
-37 FVDSL
+37 FLDSL
-42 MSNLSLEDKVGE
+42 MRTLSLEDKVGE

-68 PYSLDE
+68 PYTLDE

-99 GHSYSPTKWNSLIQ
+99 GHAYSSSKWNSLIQ
-113 SIQSAAMN
+113 GIQVAATQG
-121 EKTSGIPILYGIDAI
+121 KTSGIPVLYGIDAI
-136 HGATYTAGSDLCPQ
+136 HGATYTSGAELSPQ
-150 QIGLAATWNTDLVR
+150 QIGLAATWNTELVR
-164 KIAENAAK
+164 KISENAAK
-172 DVYESGIPWNF
+172 DVYESAIPWNF
-183 SPVLDLGID
+183 SPVLDLGLD

-265 RAINAGAKTIMVNS
+265 RAIKAGAKSIMVNS

-287 HVNKKL
+287 HINKKL
-293 LHDLLRVE
+293 LHDLLRLE

-335 INAGIDMSMVP
+335 IDAGIDMSMVP
-346 TDLEFPGILLSL
+346 TDLEFPEILLDL
-358 VQDGEISVA
+358 IKDGEISEA
-367 RIDESVRRILHL
+367 RIDESVRRILQL
-379 KLALGLFQN
+379 KLELGLFEN
-388 SIPKT
+388 PIPKT
-393 SAKTSDEG
+393 SDFTSEEG
-401 DSKNIALQA
+401 DGKNYTRQA
-410 AEESI
+410 AQESI
-415 TLLKNDDEILP
+415 TLLKNESQALP
-426 LDLGSKILV
+426 IDLDRKILV

-458 PAYSN
+458 PKYSN

-470 EALIKKYGKDQVINF
+470 EALIQKFGQDNVINF
-485 PLEMDFDGSDIVKIV
+485 PLDMDFDASDIEKVV
-500 SEIKLQKPDCAILFL
+500 FETKLQNPDYAILFL

-522 TPGNIEDLEL
+522 TPGNIEDLAL

-540 TALEATGIKT
+540 TALKSTGLKI

-562 NEIEPLA
+562 NDIESMA
-569 DGIVMAYLPGDY
+569 DGILMAYLPGDY

-586 SNVISGEINPT
+586 SEIISGDINPT

-635 HFGYGLSYCEASV
+635 NFGHGLSYCTASV
-648 DSMSIDKSSYLLD
+648 DSIKIDKSSYLID
-661 DTIELTVSISNK
+661 DTIELTVSVSNK
-673 NDCEATEIIQVYVS
+673 SECDATEVIQVYIS

-698 RLREYKKVTIGPNE
+698 RLRQYKKINIGPNE
-712 AFDVTIKIP
+712 TLDVAMRIP
-721 VKNLGFVGIDHSYI
+721 LKDLGFIGPDNAYI
-735 IEPGNFK
+735 IESGRFK
-742 IRINQISK
+742 IRVNTSSK
-750 TFDLFE
+750 TFDLIK
-756 Q
+756 

>member
-1 MCNRFISINAFLA
+1 MSIRPIHINALLAISILF
-14 VTFLCLFSCTNSPEM
+14 LFSCNNSATIPTKDTNQV
-29 TKKDSNKA
+29 
-37 FVDSL
+37 FLDSL
-42 MSNLSLEDKVGE
+42 MSTLSIEDKVGE
-54 MTQLTLGMLCDGSG
+54 MTQLTLSMLCDGSG
-68 PYSLDE
+68 PYTLDE

-99 GHSYSPTKWNSLIQ
+99 GHSYSSSKWNSLIQ
-113 SIQSAAMN
+113 GIQAAATQ
-121 EKTSGIPILYGIDAI
+121 EKTSGIPVLYGIDAI
-136 HGATYTAGSDLCPQ
+136 HGATYTSGADLSPQ
-150 QIGLAATWNTDLVR
+150 QIGLAATWNTELVR
-164 KIAENAAK
+164 KVAENSAK

-183 SPVLDLGID
+183 SPVLDLGLD

-213 EAMVLGYQEGPYPIA
+213 EAMLLGYQEGPYPIA

-265 RAINAGAKTIMVNS
+265 RAINAGAKSIMVNS

-287 HVNKKL
+287 HINKKL

-328 RDAVKLA
+328 REAVKLA
-335 INAGIDMSMVP
+335 IDAGIDMSMVP
-346 TDLEFPGILLSL
+346 TDLEFPGILLDL
-358 VQDGEISVA
+358 IKDGEISEA

-379 KLALGLFQN
+379 KLELGLFEN
-388 SIPKT
+388 PIPTTRAIT
-393 SAKTSDEG
+393 SEDV
-401 DSKNIALQA
+401 DVKNYTLQA
-410 AEESI
+410 AQESI
-415 TLLKNDDEILP
+415 TLLKNESEALP
-426 LDLGSKILV
+426 IDLDRKILV

-458 PAYSN
+458 SKYSN

-470 EALIKKYGKDQVINF
+470 EALIQKFGQDNVINL
-485 PLEMDFDGSDIVKIV
+485 PLDMDFDESDIEKIV
-500 SEIKLQKPDCAILFL
+500 LETKLQKPDYAILFL

-540 TALEATGIKT
+540 TALKSTGTKI

-562 NEIEPLA
+562 NEIESMA
-569 DGIVMAYLPGDY
+569 DGILMAYLPGDY

-586 SNVISGEINPT
+586 SEIISGEVNPT

-635 HFGYGLSYCEASV
+635 HFGDGLSYCQASI
-648 DSMSIDKSSYLLD
+648 DSITIDKSSYLID
-661 DTIELTVSISNK
+661 DTIELTVSVSNK
-673 NDCEATEIIQVYVS
+673 SDCDATEIIQVYIS

-698 RLREYKKVTIGPNE
+698 RLRHYKKVNIGPNE
-712 AFDVTIKIP
+712 TLDFAMRIP
-721 VKNLGFVGIDHSYI
+721 LKNLGFIGIDNSYV
-735 IEPGNFK
+735 IESGRFK
-742 IRINQISK
+742 IRVNTSSK
-750 TFDLFE
+750 TFDLIK
-756 Q
+756 

>member
-1 MCNRFISINAFLA
+1 MF
-14 VTFLCLFSCTNSPEM
+14 LFSCNNSGEM
-29 TKKDSNKA
+29 PTKDRSQI
-37 FVDSL
+37 FLDSL
-42 MSNLSLEDKVGE
+42 MRTLSIEDKVGE

-68 PYSLDE
+68 PYTLDE

-84 TAIVDLKIGSILNSG
+84 KAIVDLKIGSILNSG
-99 GHSYSPTKWNSLIQ
+99 GHAYSSSKWNALIQ
-113 SIQSAAMN
+113 GIQDAATK
-121 EKTSGIPILYGIDAI
+121 EKTSGIPVLYGIDAI
-136 HGATYTAGSDLCPQ
+136 HGATYTSDADLSPQ
-150 QIGLAATWNTDLVR
+150 QIGLAATWNTELVR
-164 KIAENAAK
+164 KIAESSAK

-213 EAMVLGYQEGPYPIA
+213 EAMLLGYQEGPYPIA

-265 RAINAGAKTIMVNS
+265 RAINAGAKSIMVNS

-287 HVNKKL
+287 HINKKI
-293 LHDLLRVE
+293 LHDLLRSE

-335 INAGIDMSMVP
+335 IDAGIDMSMVP
-346 TDLEFPGILLSL
+346 TDLEFPGILLDL
-358 VQDGEISVA
+358 IKDGEISEA

-379 KLALGLFQN
+379 KLELGLFEN
-388 SIPKT
+388 PIPTT
-393 SAKTSDEG
+393 SVITSEEPDV
-401 DSKNIALQA
+401 KNYARQA

-415 TLLKNDDEILP
+415 TLLKNESNALP
-426 LDLGSKILV
+426 IGLDRKILV

-458 PAYSN
+458 PNYSN

-470 EALIKKYGKDQVINF
+470 EALIQKFGQNNVINF
-485 PLEMDFDGSDIVKIV
+485 PLEMDFDESDIDKIV
-500 SEIKLQKPDCAILFL
+500 SETKSQKPDYAILFL

-522 TPGNIEDLEL
+522 TPGNIEDLAL

-540 TALEATGIKT
+540 TALKSTGIKI

-569 DGIVMAYLPGDY
+569 DGILMAYLPGDY

-586 SNVISGEINPT
+586 SEIISGDVNPT

-635 HFGYGLSYCEASV
+635 NFGDGLSYCTASI
-648 DSMSIDKSSYLLD
+648 DSISIDKSSYLID
-661 DTIELTVSISNK
+661 DTIKLTVSISNK
-673 NDCEATEIIQVYVS
+673 SECVATEVIQVYIS

-698 RLREYKKVTIGPNE
+698 RLRHYKKVNIEPNE
-712 AFDVTIKIP
+712 TLDVAMRIP
-721 VKNLGFVGIDHSYI
+721 IRDLGFIGIDNSYI
-735 IEPGNFK
+735 IESGNFK
-742 IRINQISK
+742 IRVNSFAK
-750 TFDLFE
+750 TFDLIK
-756 Q
+756 

>member
-1 MCNRFISINAFLA
+1 MSIRFICINALLA
-14 VTFLCLFSCTNSPEM
+14 ISIMFLFSCNNSGTTP
-29 TKKDSNKA
+29 TKERDQI
-37 FVDSL
+37 FLDSL
-42 MSNLSLEDKVGE
+42 MRTLSIEDKVGE

-68 PYSLDE
+68 PYTLDE

-84 TAIVDLKIGSILNSG
+84 KAIVDLKIGSILNSG
-99 GHSYSPTKWNSLIQ
+99 GHAYAPLKWNTLIEG
-113 SIQSAAMN
+113 IQAAATQ
-121 EKTSGIPILYGIDAI
+121 EKTSGIPVLYGIDAI
-136 HGATYTAGSDLCPQ
+136 HGATYTSGAELSPQ
-150 QIGLAATWNTDLVR
+150 QIGLAATWNTELVR

-183 SPVLDLGID
+183 SPVLDLGLD

-265 RAINAGAKTIMVNS
+265 RAINAGAKSIMVNS

-287 HVNKKL
+287 HINKKL

-335 INAGIDMSMVP
+335 IDAGIDMSMVP
-346 TDLEFPGILLSL
+346 TDLEFPGILLDL
-358 VQDGEISVA
+358 IKEGEISEA

-379 KLALGLFQN
+379 KLELGLFEN
-388 SIPKT
+388 PIPTT
-393 SAKTSDEG
+393 SAIISEEG
-401 DSKNIALQA
+401 DLKNYTRQA
-410 AEESI
+410 AQESI
-415 TLLKNDDEILP
+415 TLLKNESEILP
-426 LDLGSKILV
+426 IGLDQKILV

-458 PAYSN
+458 PKYSN

-470 EALIKKYGKDQVINF
+470 EALIQKFGQDNVINF
-485 PLEMDFDGSDIVKIV
+485 PLDMDFDASDINKIV
-500 SEIKLQKPDCAILFL
+500 SETKLQKPDYAILFL

-540 TALEATGIKT
+540 TALKSTGIKI

-562 NEIEPLA
+562 NDIEPLA
-569 DGIVMAYLPGDY
+569 DGILMAYLPGDY

-586 SNVISGEINPT
+586 SEIICGDVNPS

-635 HFGYGLSYCEASV
+635 NFGDGLSYCAASI
-648 DSMSIDKSSYLLD
+648 DSISIDKSSYLID
-661 DTIELTVSISNK
+661 DTIELTVSVSNK
-673 NDCEATEIIQVYVS
+673 SECDATEVIQVYIS

-698 RLREYKKVTIGPNE
+698 RLRHYKKINIGPNE
-712 AFDVTIKIP
+712 TLDVAMRIP
-721 VKNLGFVGIDHSYI
+721 LKDLGFIGIDNSYI
-735 IEPGNFK
+735 IEAGSFK
-742 IRINQISK
+742 MRVNTISK
-750 TFDLFE
+750 TFDLIK
-756 Q
+756 

>member
-1 MCNRFISINAFLA
+1 MSIRPIYINALLAISILF
-14 VTFLCLFSCTNSPEM
+14 LFSCNNSATIPTKDTNQV
-29 TKKDSNKA
+29 
-37 FVDSL
+37 FLDSL
-42 MSNLSLEDKVGE
+42 MSTLSIEDKVGE
-54 MTQLTLGMLCDGSG
+54 MTQLTLSMLCDGSG
-68 PYSLDE
+68 PYTLDE

-99 GHSYSPTKWNSLIQ
+99 GHSYSSSKWNSLIQ
-113 SIQSAAMN
+113 GIQAAATQ
-121 EKTSGIPILYGIDAI
+121 EKTSGIPVLYGIDAI
-136 HGATYTAGSDLCPQ
+136 HGATYTSGADLSPQ
-150 QIGLAATWNTDLVR
+150 QIGLAATWNTELVR
-164 KIAENAAK
+164 KVAENSAK

-183 SPVLDLGID
+183 SPVLDLGLD

-204 DPLLTSDMG
+204 DTLLTSDMG

-265 RAINAGAKTIMVNS
+265 RAINAGAKSIMVNS

-287 HVNKKL
+287 HINKKL

-328 RDAVKLA
+328 REAVKLA
-335 INAGIDMSMVP
+335 IDAGIDMSMVP
-346 TDLEFPGILLSL
+346 TDLEFPGILLDL
-358 VQDGEISVA
+358 IKDGEISEA

-379 KLALGLFQN
+379 KLELGLFEN
-388 SIPKT
+388 PIPTTRAIT
-393 SAKTSDEG
+393 SEDV
-401 DSKNIALQA
+401 DVKNYTLQA
-410 AEESI
+410 AQESI
-415 TLLKNDDEILP
+415 TLLKNESEALP
-426 LDLGSKILV
+426 IDLDRKILV

-458 PAYSN
+458 SKYSN

-470 EALIKKYGKDQVINF
+470 EALIQKFGQDNVINL
-485 PLEMDFDGSDIVKIV
+485 PLDMDFDESDIEKIV
-500 SEIKLQKPDCAILFL
+500 LETKLQKPDYAILFL

-540 TALEATGIKT
+540 TALKSTGIKI

-562 NEIEPLA
+562 NEIESMA
-569 DGIVMAYLPGDY
+569 DGILMAYLPGDY

-586 SNVISGEINPT
+586 SEIISGEVNPT

-635 HFGYGLSYCEASV
+635 HFGDGLSYCQASI
-648 DSMSIDKSSYLLD
+648 DSITIDKSSYLID
-661 DTIELTVSISNK
+661 DTIELTVSVSNK
-673 NDCEATEIIQVYVS
+673 SDCDATEIIQVYIS

-698 RLREYKKVTIGPNE
+698 RLRHYKKVNIGPNE
-712 AFDVTIKIP
+712 TLDFAMRIP
-721 VKNLGFVGIDHSYI
+721 LKDLGFIGIDNSYV
-735 IEPGNFK
+735 IESGRFK
-742 IRINQISK
+742 IRVNTSSK
-750 TFDLFE
+750 TFDLIK
-756 Q
+756 

>member
-1 MCNRFISINAFLA
+1 MSNRFICINAFLA
-14 VTFLCLFSCTNSPEM
+14 ITILFLFSCNKSSTN
-29 TKKDSNKA
+29 TKKDLDTI
-37 FVDSL
+37 FLDSL
-42 MSNLSLEDKVGE
+42 MSTLSLEDKVGE

-68 PYSLDE
+68 PYTLDE

-99 GHSYSPTKWNSLIQ
+99 GHSYSSSKWNSLIQ
-113 SIQSAAMN
+113 GIQAAATQ
-121 EKTSGIPILYGIDAI
+121 EKTSGIPVLYGIDAI
-136 HGATYTAGSDLCPQ
+136 HGATYTSGADLSPQ
-150 QIGLAATWNTDLVR
+150 QIGLAATWNTELVR
-164 KIAENAAK
+164 KVAENSAK

-183 SPVLDLGID
+183 SPVLDLGVD

-265 RAINAGAKTIMVNS
+265 RAINAGAKTIMVKVAKS
-279 GELNGIPV
+279 LVDHI
-287 HVNKKL
+287 NKKL

-328 RDAVKLA
+328 REAVKLA
-335 INAGIDMSMVP
+335 IDAGIDMSMVP
-346 TDLEFPGILLSL
+346 TDLEFPGILLDL
-358 VQDGEISVA
+358 IKDGEISEA

-379 KLALGLFQN
+379 KLELGLFEN
-388 SIPKT
+388 PIPKISAFT
-393 SAKTSDEG
+393 SEEVDL
-401 DSKNIALQA
+401 KNYTLQA
-410 AEESI
+410 AQESV
-415 TLLKNDDEILP
+415 TLLKNESEALP
-426 LDLGSKILV
+426 IDTDRKILV

-458 PAYSN
+458 PKYSN

-470 EALIKKYGKDQVINF
+470 EALIQKFGPSAINF
-485 PLEMDFDGSDIVKIV
+485 PLEMDFDESDIEKIV
-500 SEIKLQKPDCAILFL
+500 LETKLQKPDYAILFL

-540 TALEATGIKT
+540 TALKSTGIKI

-562 NEIEPLA
+562 NDIESMA
-569 DGIVMAYLPGDY
+569 DGILMAYLPGDY

-586 SNVISGEINPT
+586 SEIISGEVNPT

-635 HFGYGLSYCEASV
+635 HFGDGLSYCQASI
-648 DSMSIDKSSYLLD
+648 DSITIDKSSYLID
-661 DTIELTVSISNK
+661 DTIELTVSVSNK
-673 NDCEATEIIQVYVS
+673 SDCDATEIIQVYIS

-698 RLREYKKVTIGPNE
+698 RLRHYKKVNIGPNE
-712 AFDVTIKIP
+712 TLDFAMRIP
-721 VKNLGFVGIDHSYI
+721 LKDLGFIGIDNSYV
-735 IEPGNFK
+735 IESGRFK
-742 IRINQISK
+742 IRVNTSSK
-750 TFDLFE
+750 TFDLIK
-756 Q
+756 

>member
-1 MCNRFISINAFLA
+1 MF
-14 VTFLCLFSCTNSPEM
+14 LFSCNNSGEM
-29 TKKDSNKA
+29 LTKGRSQI
-37 FVDSL
+37 FLDSL
-42 MSNLSLEDKVGE
+42 MRTLSIEDKVGE

-68 PYSLDE
+68 PYTLDE
-74 PHTLNEEKLK
+74 PHTLNEDKLK
-84 TAIVDLKIGSILNSG
+84 KAIVDLKIGSILNSG
-99 GHSYSPTKWNSLIQ
+99 GHAYSSSKWNTLIEG
-113 SIQSAAMN
+113 IQAAATQ
-121 EKTSGIPILYGIDAI
+121 EKTSGIPVLYGIDAI
-136 HGATYTAGSDLCPQ
+136 HGATYTSGAELSPQ
-150 QIGLAATWNTDLVR
+150 QIGLAATWNTELVR
-164 KIAENAAK
+164 KIAESSAK

-183 SPVLDLGID
+183 SPVLDLGLD

-265 RAINAGAKTIMVNS
+265 RAINAGAKSIMVNS

-287 HVNKKL
+287 HINKKL
-293 LHDLLRVE
+293 LHDLLRLE

-335 INAGIDMSMVP
+335 IDAGIDMSMVP
-346 TDLEFPGILLSL
+346 TDLEFPEILLDL
-358 VQDGEISVA
+358 IKDGEISEA

-379 KLALGLFQN
+379 KLELGLFEN
-388 SIPKT
+388 PIPTT
-393 SAKTSDEG
+393 SVITSEEPDV
-401 DSKNIALQA
+401 KNYTRQA

-415 TLLKNDDEILP
+415 TLLKNESDALP
-426 LDLGSKILV
+426 IGLDRKILV

-458 PAYSN
+458 PKYSN

-470 EALIKKYGKDQVINF
+470 EALIQKFGQDNVINF
-485 PLEMDFDGSDIVKIV
+485 PLEMDFDESDIDKIV
-500 SEIKLQKPDCAILFL
+500 SETRSQKPDYAILFL

-522 TPGNIEDLEL
+522 TPGNIEDLTL

-540 TALEATGIKT
+540 TALKSTGIKI

-556 GRPRTF
+556 GRPRIF

-569 DGIVMAYLPGDY
+569 DGILMAYLPGDY

-586 SNVISGEINPT
+586 SEIISGDVNPT

-602 TWPKHAS
+602 TWPKNAS

-635 HFGYGLSYCEASV
+635 NFGDGLSYCAASI
-648 DSMSIDKSSYLLD
+648 DSISIDKSSYLID
-661 DTIELTVSISNK
+661 DTIKLTVSLSNK
-673 NDCEATEIIQVYVS
+673 SECVATEVIQVYIS

-698 RLREYKKVTIGPNE
+698 RLRHYKKVNIGPNE
-712 AFDVTIKIP
+712 TLDVAMRIP
-721 VKNLGFVGIDHSYI
+721 LKDLGFIGIDNSYI
-735 IEPGNFK
+735 IESGNFK
-742 IRINQISK
+742 IRVNSFAK
-750 TFDLFE
+750 TFDLIK
-756 Q
+756 

>member
-1 MCNRFISINAFLA
+1 MSIRFICIYALLVTSIMF
-14 VTFLCLFSCTNSPEM
+14 LFSCNNSGEM
-29 TKKDSNKA
+29 PTKDRSQI
-37 FVDSL
+37 FLDSL
-42 MSNLSLEDKVGE
+42 MRTLSIEDKVGE

-68 PYSLDE
+68 PYTLDE

-84 TAIVDLKIGSILNSG
+84 KAIVDLKIGSILNSG
-99 GHSYSPTKWNSLIQ
+99 GHAYSSSKWNALIQ
-113 SIQSAAMN
+113 GIQDAATK
-121 EKTSGIPILYGIDAI
+121 EKTSGIPVLYGIDAI
-136 HGATYTAGSDLCPQ
+136 HGATYTSDADLSPQ
-150 QIGLAATWNTDLVR
+150 QIGLAATWNTELVR
-164 KIAENAAK
+164 KIAESSAK

-213 EAMVLGYQEGPYPIA
+213 EAMLLGYQEGPYPIA

-265 RAINAGAKTIMVNS
+265 RAINAGAKSIMVNS

-287 HVNKKL
+287 HINKKI
-293 LHDLLRVE
+293 LHDLLRSE

-335 INAGIDMSMVP
+335 IDAGIDMSMVP
-346 TDLEFPGILLSL
+346 TDLEFPGILLDL
-358 VQDGEISVA
+358 IKDGEISEA

-379 KLALGLFQN
+379 KLELGLFEN
-388 SIPKT
+388 PIPTT
-393 SAKTSDEG
+393 SVITSEEPDV
-401 DSKNIALQA
+401 KNYARQA

-415 TLLKNDDEILP
+415 TLLKNESNALP
-426 LDLGSKILV
+426 IGLDRKILV

-458 PAYSN
+458 PKYSN

-470 EALIKKYGKDQVINF
+470 EALIQKFGQDNVINF
-485 PLEMDFDGSDIVKIV
+485 PLEMDFDESDIDKIV
-500 SEIKLQKPDCAILFL
+500 SETRSQKPDYAILFL

-522 TPGNIEDLEL
+522 TPGNIEDLAL

-540 TALEATGIKT
+540 TALKSTGVKI

-569 DGIVMAYLPGDY
+569 DGILMAYLPGDY

-586 SNVISGEINPT
+586 SDIISGDVNPT

-602 TWPKHAS
+602 TWPKNAS

-635 HFGYGLSYCEASV
+635 NFGDGLSYCTASI
-648 DSMSIDKSSYLLD
+648 DSISIDKSSYLID
-661 DTIELTVSISNK
+661 DTIKLTVSISNK
-673 NDCEATEIIQVYVS
+673 SECVATEVIQVYIS
-687 DLVASITPSVE
+687 DIVASITPSVE
-698 RLREYKKVTIGPNE
+698 RLRHYKKVNIEPNE
-712 AFDVTIKIP
+712 TLDVAMRIP
-721 VKNLGFVGIDHSYI
+721 IRDLGFIGIDNSYI
-735 IEPGNFK
+735 IESGNFK
-742 IRINQISK
+742 IRVNSFAK
-750 TFDLFE
+750 TFDLIK
-756 Q
+756 

>member
-1 MCNRFISINAFLA
+1 MSIRPIYINALLAISILF
-14 VTFLCLFSCTNSPEM
+14 LFSCNNSATIP
-29 TKKDSNKA
+29 KKDTNQV
-37 FVDSL
+37 FLDSL
-42 MSNLSLEDKVGE
+42 MRTLSIEDKVGE
-54 MTQLTLGMLCDGSG
+54 MTQLTLSMLCDGSG
-68 PYSLDE
+68 PYTLDE

-99 GHSYSPTKWNSLIQ
+99 GHSYSSSKWNSLIQ
-113 SIQSAAMN
+113 GIQAAATQ
-121 EKTSGIPILYGIDAI
+121 EKTSGIPVLYGIDAI
-136 HGATYTAGSDLCPQ
+136 HGATYTSGADLSPQ
-150 QIGLAATWNTDLVR
+150 QIGLAATWNTELVR
-164 KIAENAAK
+164 KVAENSAK

-183 SPVLDLGID
+183 SPVLDLGLD

-265 RAINAGAKTIMVNS
+265 RAIKAGAKSIMVNS

-287 HVNKKL
+287 HINKKL

-328 RDAVKLA
+328 REAVKLA
-335 INAGIDMSMVP
+335 IDAGIDMSMVP
-346 TDLEFPGILLSL
+346 TDLEFPGILLDL
-358 VQDGEISVA
+358 IKDGEISEA

-379 KLALGLFQN
+379 KLELGLFEN
-388 SIPKT
+388 PIPT
-393 SAKTSDEG
+393 TRAFASEEG
-401 DSKNIALQA
+401 DVKNYTLQA
-410 AEESI
+410 AQESI
-415 TLLKNDDEILP
+415 TLLKNESEALP
-426 LDLGSKILV
+426 IDLDRKILV

-458 PAYSN
+458 SKYSN

-470 EALIKKYGKDQVINF
+470 EALIQKFGQDNVINL
-485 PLEMDFDGSDIVKIV
+485 PLDMDFDESDIEKIV
-500 SEIKLQKPDCAILFL
+500 FETKLQKPDYAILFL

-540 TALEATGIKT
+540 TALKSTGTKI

-562 NEIEPLA
+562 NEIESMA
-569 DGIVMAYLPGDY
+569 DGILMAYLPGDY

-586 SNVISGEINPT
+586 SEIISGEVNPT

-635 HFGYGLSYCEASV
+635 HFGDGLSYCQASI
-648 DSMSIDKSSYLLD
+648 DSITIDKSSYLID
-661 DTIELTVSISNK
+661 DTIELTVSVSNK
-673 NDCEATEIIQVYVS
+673 SDCDATEIIQVYIS

-698 RLREYKKVTIGPNE
+698 RLRHYKKVNIGPNE
-712 AFDVTIKIP
+712 TLDFAMRIP
-721 VKNLGFVGIDHSYI
+721 LKHLGFIGIDNSYV
-735 IEPGNFK
+735 IESGRFK
-742 IRINQISK
+742 IRVNTSSK
-750 TFDLFE
+750 TFDLIK
-756 Q
+756 

>member
-1 MCNRFISINAFLA
+1 MPTKDRDQVFL
-14 VTFLCLFSCTNSPEM
+14 
-29 TKKDSNKA
+29 
-37 FVDSL
+37 DSL
-42 MSNLSLEDKVGE
+42 MRTLSIEDKVGE

-68 PYSLDE
+68 PYTLDE
-74 PHTLNEEKLK
+74 PHTLNDEKLK
-84 TAIVDLKIGSILNSG
+84 KAIVDLKIGSILNSG
-99 GHSYSPTKWNSLIQ
+99 GHAYSSSKWNALIQ
-113 SIQSAAMN
+113 GIQDAATK
-121 EKTSGIPILYGIDAI
+121 EKTSGIPVLYGIDAI
-136 HGATYTAGSDLCPQ
+136 HGATYTSDADLSPQ
-150 QIGLAATWNTDLVR
+150 QIGLAATWNTELVR
-164 KIAENAAK
+164 KIAESSAK

-265 RAINAGAKTIMVNS
+265 RAINAGAKSIMVNS

-287 HVNKKL
+287 HINKKI
-293 LHDLLRVE
+293 LHDLLRSE

-335 INAGIDMSMVP
+335 IDAGIDMSMVP
-346 TDLEFPGILLSL
+346 TDLEFPGILLDL
-358 VQDGEISVA
+358 IKDGEISEA

-379 KLALGLFQN
+379 KLELGLFEN
-388 SIPKT
+388 PIPTT
-393 SAKTSDEG
+393 SAITFEEIDL
-401 DSKNIALQA
+401 KNYTRQA
-410 AEESI
+410 AQESI
-415 TLLKNDDEILP
+415 TLLKNESEALP
-426 LDLGSKILV
+426 IGVDRKILV

-458 PAYSN
+458 PNYSN

-470 EALIKKYGKDQVINF
+470 EALIQKFGQDNVINF
-485 PLEMDFDGSDIVKIV
+485 PLEMDFDESDIDKIV
-500 SEIKLQKPDCAILFL
+500 SETKSQKPDYAILFL

-522 TPGNIEDLEL
+522 TPGNIEDLAL
-532 FQNQKDLA
+532 FQNQKNLA
-540 TALEATGIKT
+540 TALKSTGVKI

-556 GRPRTF
+556 GRPRIF

-569 DGIVMAYLPGDY
+569 DGILMAYLPGDY

-586 SNVISGEINPT
+586 SEIISGDVNPT

-602 TWPKHAS
+602 TWPKNAS

-635 HFGYGLSYCEASV
+635 NFGDGLSYCTSSI
-648 DSMSIDKSSYLLD
+648 DSISIDKSSYLID
-661 DTIELTVSISNK
+661 DTIKLTVSVSNK
-673 NDCEATEIIQVYVS
+673 SDCVATEVIQVYIS

-698 RLREYKKVTIGPNE
+698 RLRQYKKVSIDPNE
-712 AFDVTIKIP
+712 TLDVAMRIPIKD
-721 VKNLGFVGIDHSYI
+721 LGFIGIDNSYI
-735 IEPGNFK
+735 IESGNFK
-742 IRINQISK
+742 IRVNTFSK
-750 TFDLFE
+750 TFDLIK
-756 Q
+756 

>member
-1 MCNRFISINAFLA
+1 MSIRPIHINALLAISILF
-14 VTFLCLFSCTNSPEM
+14 LFSCNNSATIPTKDTNQV
-29 TKKDSNKA
+29 
-37 FVDSL
+37 FLDSL
-42 MSNLSLEDKVGE
+42 MSTLSIEDKVGE
-54 MTQLTLGMLCDGSG
+54 MTQLTLSMLCDGSG
-68 PYSLDE
+68 PYTLDE

-99 GHSYSPTKWNSLIQ
+99 GHSYSSSKWNSLIQ
-113 SIQSAAMN
+113 GIQAAATQ
-121 EKTSGIPILYGIDAI
+121 EKTSGIPVLYGIDAI
-136 HGATYTAGSDLCPQ
+136 HGATYTSGADLSPQ
-150 QIGLAATWNTDLVR
+150 QIGLAATWNTELVR
-164 KIAENAAK
+164 KVAENSAK

-183 SPVLDLGID
+183 SPVLDLGLD

-265 RAINAGAKTIMVNS
+265 RAINAGAKSIMVNS

-287 HVNKKL
+287 HINKKL

-328 RDAVKLA
+328 REAVKLA
-335 INAGIDMSMVP
+335 IDAGIDMSMVP
-346 TDLEFPGILLSL
+346 TDLEFPGILLDL
-358 VQDGEISVA
+358 IKDGEISEA

-379 KLALGLFQN
+379 KLELGLFEN
-388 SIPKT
+388 PIPTTRAIT
-393 SAKTSDEG
+393 SEDV
-401 DSKNIALQA
+401 DVKNYTLQA
-410 AEESI
+410 AQESI
-415 TLLKNDDEILP
+415 TLLKNESEALP
-426 LDLGSKILV
+426 IDLDRKILV

-458 PAYSN
+458 SKYSN

-470 EALIKKYGKDQVINF
+470 EALIQKFGQDNVINL
-485 PLEMDFDGSDIVKIV
+485 PLDMDFDESDIEKIV
-500 SEIKLQKPDCAILFL
+500 LETKLQKPDYAILFL

-540 TALEATGIKT
+540 TALKSTGTKI

-562 NEIEPLA
+562 NEIESMA
-569 DGIVMAYLPGDY
+569 DGILMAYLPGDY

-586 SNVISGEINPT
+586 SEIISGEVNPT

-635 HFGYGLSYCEASV
+635 HFGDGLSYCQASI
-648 DSMSIDKSSYLLD
+648 DSITIDKSSYLID
-661 DTIELTVSISNK
+661 DTIELTVSVSNK
-673 NDCEATEIIQVYVS
+673 SDCDATEIIQVYIS

-698 RLREYKKVTIGPNE
+698 RLRHYKKVNIGPNE
-712 AFDVTIKIP
+712 TLDFAMRIP
-721 VKNLGFVGIDHSYI
+721 LKNLGFIGIDNSYV
-735 IEPGNFK
+735 IESGRFK
-742 IRINQISK
+742 IRVNTSSK
-750 TFDLFE
+750 TFDLIK
-756 Q
+756 

>member
-1 MCNRFISINAFLA
+1 MSIRFICIYALLATSIMF
-14 VTFLCLFSCTNSPEM
+14 LFSCNNSGEM
-29 TKKDSNKA
+29 LTKGRSQI
-37 FVDSL
+37 FLDSL
-42 MSNLSLEDKVGE
+42 MRTLSIEDKVGE

-68 PYSLDE
+68 PYTLDE
-74 PHTLNEEKLK
+74 PHTLNEDKLK
-84 TAIVDLKIGSILNSG
+84 KAIVDLKIGSILNSG
-99 GHSYSPTKWNSLIQ
+99 GHAYSSSKWNTLIEG
-113 SIQSAAMN
+113 IQAAATQ
-121 EKTSGIPILYGIDAI
+121 EKTSGIPVLYGIDAI
-136 HGATYTAGSDLCPQ
+136 HGATYTSGAELSPQ
-150 QIGLAATWNTDLVR
+150 QIGLAATWNTELVR
-164 KIAENAAK
+164 KIAESSAK

-183 SPVLDLGID
+183 SPVLDLGLD

-265 RAINAGAKTIMVNS
+265 RAINAGAKSIMVNS

-287 HVNKKL
+287 HINKKL
-293 LHDLLRVE
+293 LHDLLRLE

-335 INAGIDMSMVP
+335 IDAGIDMSMVP
-346 TDLEFPGILLSL
+346 TDLEFPEILLDL
-358 VQDGEISVA
+358 IKDGEISEA

-379 KLALGLFQN
+379 KLELGLFEN
-388 SIPKT
+388 PIPTT
-393 SAKTSDEG
+393 SVITSEEPDV
-401 DSKNIALQA
+401 KNYTRQA

-415 TLLKNDDEILP
+415 TLLKNESDALP
-426 LDLGSKILV
+426 IGLDRKILV

-458 PAYSN
+458 PKYSN

-470 EALIKKYGKDQVINF
+470 EALIQKFGQDNVINF
-485 PLEMDFDGSDIVKIV
+485 PLEMDFDESDIDKIV
-500 SEIKLQKPDCAILFL
+500 SETRSQKPDYAILFL

-522 TPGNIEDLEL
+522 TPGNIEDLTL

-540 TALEATGIKT
+540 TALKSTGIKI

-556 GRPRTF
+556 GRPRIF

-569 DGIVMAYLPGDY
+569 DGILMAYLPGDY

-586 SNVISGEINPT
+586 SEIISGDVNPT

-602 TWPKHAS
+602 TWPKNAS

-635 HFGYGLSYCEASV
+635 NFGDGLSYCAASI
-648 DSMSIDKSSYLLD
+648 DSISIDKSSYLID
-661 DTIELTVSISNK
+661 DTIKLTVSLSNK
-673 NDCEATEIIQVYVS
+673 SECVATEVIQVYIS

-698 RLREYKKVTIGPNE
+698 RLRHYKKVNIGPNE
-712 AFDVTIKIP
+712 TLDVAMRIP
-721 VKNLGFVGIDHSYI
+721 LKDLGFIGIDNSYI
-735 IEPGNFK
+735 IESGNFK
-742 IRINQISK
+742 IRVNSFAK
-750 TFDLFE
+750 TFDLIK
-756 Q
+756 

>member
-1 MCNRFISINAFLA
+1 MLTKGRSQIFL
-14 VTFLCLFSCTNSPEM
+14 
-29 TKKDSNKA
+29 
-37 FVDSL
+37 DSL
-42 MSNLSLEDKVGE
+42 MRTLSIEDKVGE

-68 PYSLDE
+68 PYTLDE
-74 PHTLNEEKLK
+74 PHTLNEDKLK
-84 TAIVDLKIGSILNSG
+84 KAIVDLKIGSILNSG
-99 GHSYSPTKWNSLIQ
+99 GHAYSSSKWNTLIEG
-113 SIQSAAMN
+113 IQAAATQ
-121 EKTSGIPILYGIDAI
+121 EKTSGIPVLYGIDAI
-136 HGATYTAGSDLCPQ
+136 HGATYTSGAELSPQ
-150 QIGLAATWNTDLVR
+150 QIGLAATWNTELVR
-164 KIAENAAK
+164 KIAESSAK

-183 SPVLDLGID
+183 SPVLDLGLD

-265 RAINAGAKTIMVNS
+265 RAINAGAKSIMVNS

-287 HVNKKL
+287 HINKKL
-293 LHDLLRVE
+293 LHDLLRLE

-335 INAGIDMSMVP
+335 IDAGIDMSMVP
-346 TDLEFPGILLSL
+346 TDLEFPEILLDL
-358 VQDGEISVA
+358 IKDGEISEA

-379 KLALGLFQN
+379 KLELGLFEN
-388 SIPKT
+388 PIPTT
-393 SAKTSDEG
+393 SVITSEEPDV
-401 DSKNIALQA
+401 KNYTRQA

-415 TLLKNDDEILP
+415 TLLKNESDALP
-426 LDLGSKILV
+426 IGLDRKILV

-458 PAYSN
+458 PKYSN

-470 EALIKKYGKDQVINF
+470 EALIQKFGQDNVINF
-485 PLEMDFDGSDIVKIV
+485 PLEMDFDESDIDKIV
-500 SEIKLQKPDCAILFL
+500 SETRSQKPDYAILFL

-522 TPGNIEDLEL
+522 TPGNIEDLTL

-540 TALEATGIKT
+540 TALKSTGIKI

-556 GRPRTF
+556 GRPRIF

-569 DGIVMAYLPGDY
+569 DGILMAYLPGDY

-586 SNVISGEINPT
+586 SEIISGDVNPT

-602 TWPKHAS
+602 TWPKNAS

-635 HFGYGLSYCEASV
+635 NFGDGLSYCAASI
-648 DSMSIDKSSYLLD
+648 DSISIDKSSYLID
-661 DTIELTVSISNK
+661 DTIKLTVSLSNK
-673 NDCEATEIIQVYVS
+673 SECVATEVIQVYIS

-698 RLREYKKVTIGPNE
+698 RLRHYKKVNIGPNE
-712 AFDVTIKIP
+712 TLDVAMRIP
-721 VKNLGFVGIDHSYI
+721 LKDLGFIGIDNSYI
-735 IEPGNFK
+735 IESGNFK
-742 IRINQISK
+742 IRVNSFAK
-750 TFDLFE
+750 TFDLIK
-756 Q
+756 

>member
-1 MCNRFISINAFLA
+1 MSIRPIYINALLAISILF
-14 VTFLCLFSCTNSPEM
+14 LFSCNNSATIP
-29 TKKDSNKA
+29 KKDTNQV
-37 FVDSL
+37 FLDSL
-42 MSNLSLEDKVGE
+42 MRTLSIEDKVGE
-54 MTQLTLGMLCDGSG
+54 MTQLTLSMLCDGSG
-68 PYSLDE
+68 PYTLDE

-99 GHSYSPTKWNSLIQ
+99 GHSYSSSKWNSLIQ
-113 SIQSAAMN
+113 GIQAAATQ
-121 EKTSGIPILYGIDAI
+121 EKTSGIPVLYGIDAI
-136 HGATYTAGSDLCPQ
+136 HGATYTSGADLSPQ
-150 QIGLAATWNTDLVR
+150 QIGLAATWNTELVR
-164 KIAENAAK
+164 KVAENSAK

-183 SPVLDLGID
+183 SPVLDLGLD

-213 EAMVLGYQEGPYPIA
+213 EAMLLGYQEGPYPIA

-265 RAINAGAKTIMVNS
+265 RAIKAGAKSIMVNS

-287 HVNKKL
+287 HINKKL

-328 RDAVKLA
+328 REAVKLA
-335 INAGIDMSMVP
+335 IDAGIDMSMVP
-346 TDLEFPGILLSL
+346 TDLEFPGILLDL
-358 VQDGEISVA
+358 IKDGEISEA

-379 KLALGLFQN
+379 KLELGLFEN
-388 SIPKT
+388 PIPTTRAFT
-393 SAKTSDEG
+393 SEEG
-401 DSKNIALQA
+401 DVKNYTLQA
-410 AEESI
+410 AQESI
-415 TLLKNDDEILP
+415 TLLKNESEALP
-426 LDLGSKILV
+426 IDLDRKILV

-458 PAYSN
+458 PKYSN

-470 EALIKKYGKDQVINF
+470 EALIQKFGQDNVINL
-485 PLEMDFDGSDIVKIV
+485 PLDMDFDESDIEKIV
-500 SEIKLQKPDCAILFL
+500 FETKLQKPDYAILFL

-522 TPGNIEDLEL
+522 TPGNIEDLAL
-532 FQNQKDLA
+532 FQNQQDLA
-540 TALEATGIKT
+540 TALKSTGIKI

-562 NEIEPLA
+562 NEIESMA
-569 DGIVMAYLPGDY
+569 DGILMAYLPGDF

-586 SNVISGEINPT
+586 SEIISGEVNPT

-635 HFGYGLSYCEASV
+635 HFGDGLSYCQASI
-648 DSMSIDKSSYLLD
+648 DSIAIDKSSYLID
-661 DTIELTVSISNK
+661 DTIELTVSVSNK
-673 NDCEATEIIQVYVS
+673 SDCDATEIIQVYIS

-698 RLREYKKVTIGPNE
+698 RLRHYKKVNIGPNE
-712 AFDVTIKIP
+712 TLDFAMRIP
-721 VKNLGFVGIDHSYI
+721 LKHLGFIGIDNSYV
-735 IEPGNFK
+735 IESGRFK
-742 IRINQISK
+742 IRVNTSSK
-750 TFDLFE
+750 TFDLIK
-756 Q
+756 

>member
-1 MCNRFISINAFLA
+1 MPTKERDQIFL
-14 VTFLCLFSCTNSPEM
+14 
-29 TKKDSNKA
+29 
-37 FVDSL
+37 DSL
-42 MSNLSLEDKVGE
+42 MRTLSIEDKVGE

-68 PYSLDE
+68 PYTLDE

-84 TAIVDLKIGSILNSG
+84 KAIVDLKIGSILNSG
-99 GHSYSPTKWNSLIQ
+99 GHAYAPLKWNTLIEG
-113 SIQSAAMN
+113 IQAAATQ
-121 EKTSGIPILYGIDAI
+121 EKTSGIPVLYGIDAI
-136 HGATYTAGSDLCPQ
+136 HGATYTSGAELSPQ
-150 QIGLAATWNTDLVR
+150 QIGLAATWNTELVR

-183 SPVLDLGID
+183 SPVLDLGLD

-265 RAINAGAKTIMVNS
+265 RAINAGAKSIMVNS

-287 HVNKKL
+287 HINKKL

-335 INAGIDMSMVP
+335 IDAGIDMSMVP
-346 TDLEFPGILLSL
+346 TDLEFPGILLDL
-358 VQDGEISVA
+358 IKEGEISEA

-379 KLALGLFQN
+379 KLVLGLFEN
-388 SIPKT
+388 PIPTT
-393 SAKTSDEG
+393 SAIISEEG
-401 DSKNIALQA
+401 DLKNYTRQA
-410 AEESI
+410 AQESI
-415 TLLKNDDEILP
+415 TLLKNESEILP
-426 LDLGSKILV
+426 IGLDQKILV

-458 PAYSN
+458 PKYSN

-470 EALIKKYGKDQVINF
+470 EALIQKFGQDNVINF
-485 PLEMDFDGSDIVKIV
+485 PLDMDFDASDINKIV
-500 SEIKLQKPDCAILFL
+500 SETKLQKPDYAILFL

-540 TALEATGIKT
+540 TALKSTGIKI

-562 NEIEPLA
+562 NDIEPLA
-569 DGIVMAYLPGDY
+569 DGILMAYLPGDY

-586 SNVISGEINPT
+586 SEIIYGDVNPS

-635 HFGYGLSYCEASV
+635 NFGDGLSYCAASI
-648 DSMSIDKSSYLLD
+648 DSISIDKSSYLID
-661 DTIELTVSISNK
+661 DTIELTVSVSNK
-673 NDCEATEIIQVYVS
+673 SECDATEVIQVYIS

-698 RLREYKKVTIGPNE
+698 RLRHYKKINIGPNE
-712 AFDVTIKIP
+712 TLDVAMRIP
-721 VKNLGFVGIDHSYI
+721 LKDLGFIGIDNSYI
-735 IEPGNFK
+735 IEAGSFK
-742 IRINQISK
+742 MRVNTISK
-750 TFDLFE
+750 TFDLIK
-756 Q
+756 

>member
-1 MCNRFISINAFLA
+1 MIIRPIYINALLA
-14 VTFLCLFSCTNSPEM
+14 TSIMFLFSCNNSATIPTKDTNQV
-29 TKKDSNKA
+29 
-37 FVDSL
+37 FLDSL
-42 MSNLSLEDKVGE
+42 MRTLSLEDKVGE

-68 PYSLDE
+68 PYTLDE

-84 TAIVDLKIGSILNSG
+84 KAIVDLKIGSILNSG
-99 GHSYSPTKWNSLIQ
+99 GHAYAPLKWNALIEG
-113 SIQSAAMN
+113 IQTAATQ
-121 EKTSGIPILYGIDAI
+121 EKTSGIPVLYGIDAI
-136 HGATYTAGSDLCPQ
+136 HGATYTSGAELSPQ
-150 QIGLAATWNTDLVR
+150 QIGLAATWNTELVR

-183 SPVLDLGID
+183 SPVLDLGLD

-265 RAINAGAKTIMVNS
+265 RAINAGAKSIMVNS

-287 HVNKKL
+287 HINKKL
-293 LHDLLRVE
+293 LHDLLRLE

-335 INAGIDMSMVP
+335 IDAGIDMSMVP
-346 TDLEFPGILLSL
+346 TDLEFPEILLDL
-358 VQDGEISVA
+358 IKDGEISEA

-379 KLALGLFQN
+379 KLELGLFEN
-388 SIPKT
+388 SIPTT
-393 SAKTSDEG
+393 SVITSEEPDV
-401 DSKNIALQA
+401 KNYTLQA
-410 AEESI
+410 AQESI
-415 TLLKNDDEILP
+415 TLLKNESEALP
-426 LDLGSKILV
+426 IDLDRKILV

-458 PAYSN
+458 PIYSN

-470 EALIKKYGKDQVINF
+470 EALIQKFGQDNVINL
-485 PLEMDFDGSDIVKIV
+485 PLDMDFDESDIEKIV
-500 SEIKLQKPDCAILFL
+500 FETKLQKPDYAILFL

-522 TPGNIEDLEL
+522 TPGNIEDLAL

-540 TALEATGIKT
+540 TALKSTGIKI

-562 NEIEPLA
+562 NEIESMA
-569 DGIVMAYLPGDY
+569 DGILMAYLPGDY

-586 SNVISGEINPT
+586 SEIISGEVNPT

-635 HFGYGLSYCEASV
+635 HFGDGLSYCQASI
-648 DSMSIDKSSYLLD
+648 DSITIDKSSYLID
-661 DTIELTVSISNK
+661 DTIELTVSVSNK
-673 NDCEATEIIQVYVS
+673 SECDATEVIQVYIS

-698 RLREYKKVTIGPNE
+698 RLRQYKKINIGPNE
-712 AFDVTIKIP
+712 NLDVAMRIP
-721 VKNLGFVGIDHSYI
+721 LKDLGFIGPDNAYI
-735 IEPGNFK
+735 IESGRFK
-742 IRINQISK
+742 IRVNTSLK
-750 TFDLFE
+750 TFDLIK
-756 Q
+756 

>member
-1 MCNRFISINAFLA
+1 MSLRPICINALLA
-14 VTFLCLFSCTNSPEM
+14 LSILFLFSCNNSATIPTKDTNQV
-29 TKKDSNKA
+29 
-37 FVDSL
+37 FLDSL
-42 MSNLSLEDKVGE
+42 MRTLSLEDKVGE

-68 PYSLDE
+68 PYTLDE

-99 GHSYSPTKWNSLIQ
+99 GHAYSSSKWNTLIEG
-113 SIQSAAMN
+113 IQAAATQ
-121 EKTSGIPILYGIDAI
+121 EKTSGIPVLYGIDAI
-136 HGATYTAGSDLCPQ
+136 HGATYTSGAELSPQ
-150 QIGLAATWNTDLVR
+150 QIGLAATWNTELVR
-164 KIAENAAK
+164 KISENAAK
-172 DVYESGIPWNF
+172 DVYESAIPWNF
-183 SPVLDLGID
+183 SPVLDLGLD

-265 RAINAGAKTIMVNS
+265 RAIKAGAKSIMVNS

-287 HVNKKL
+287 HINKKL
-293 LHDLLRVE
+293 LHDLLRLE

-335 INAGIDMSMVP
+335 IDAGIDMSMVP
-346 TDLEFPGILLSL
+346 TDLEFPEILLDL
-358 VQDGEISVA
+358 IKDGEISEA

-379 KLALGLFQN
+379 KLELGLFEN
-388 SIPKT
+388 PIPTTRAFT
-393 SAKTSDEG
+393 SEEG
-401 DSKNIALQA
+401 DGKNYTRQA

-415 TLLKNDDEILP
+415 TLLKNESDALP
-426 LDLGSKILV
+426 IGLDRKILV

-458 PAYSN
+458 PKYSN

-470 EALIKKYGKDQVINF
+470 EALIQKFGQDNVINF
-485 PLEMDFDGSDIVKIV
+485 PLDMDFDASDIEKVV
-500 SEIKLQKPDCAILFL
+500 FETKLQKPDYAILFL

-522 TPGNIEDLEL
+522 TPGNIEDLAL

-540 TALEATGIKT
+540 TALKSTGLKI

-562 NEIEPLA
+562 NDIESMA
-569 DGIVMAYLPGDY
+569 DGILMAYLPGDY

-586 SNVISGEINPT
+586 SEIISGDINPT

-635 HFGYGLSYCEASV
+635 NFGHGLSYCTASV
-648 DSMSIDKSSYLLD
+648 DSIKIDKSSYLID
-661 DTIELTVSISNK
+661 DTIELTVSVSNK
-673 NDCEATEIIQVYVS
+673 SECDATEVIQVYIS

-698 RLREYKKVTIGPNE
+698 RLRQYKKINIGPNE
-712 AFDVTIKIP
+712 TLDVAMRIP
-721 VKNLGFVGIDHSYI
+721 LKDLGFIGPDNAYI
-735 IEPGNFK
+735 IESGRFK
-742 IRINQISK
+742 IRVNTSSK
-750 TFDLFE
+750 TFDLIK
-756 Q
+756 